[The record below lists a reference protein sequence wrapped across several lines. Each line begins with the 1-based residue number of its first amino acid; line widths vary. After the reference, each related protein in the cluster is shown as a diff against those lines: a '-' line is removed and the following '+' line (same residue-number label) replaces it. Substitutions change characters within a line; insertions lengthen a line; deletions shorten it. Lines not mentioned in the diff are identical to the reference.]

1 MICFTRIPLKDF
13 IKKHNPQEP
22 KKETIEN
29 FEKEINN
36 LLENAPKQDD
46 EEFQK
51 NEINKFLKN
60 TYGYDCNTYKKVDSA
75 IYVDGEVRVLIE
87 VKALN
92 NRNEFPKNRENPI
105 SKAFC
110 QMVLYFL
117 EEIEKE
123 KNNSLKHTIICN
135 AHEFFLFDCKD
146 LLFLKEDKRIKDFYK
161 KCAKKEGTD
170 SSKPKFYK
178 DLEQYLQEDFQGE
191 LRYTHFNLSNYD
203 PKELPLIYQ
212 VLSQEV
218 LLKQRKTL
226 DANTLNKDFYEELL
240 YILGLEEQNDKGKI
254 LIKPSRTQNSLS
266 AALKKKYENLDDEE
280 VMALLIAWNNRIL
293 FLRLLESLLISFKH
307 FEKPFLTT
315 ENFKDFNALNTLF
328 FEVLAKKN
336 SERSLNKEDKILEKI
351 PYLNS
356 SLFDQ
361 TPLEL
366 KGHEIRLLENKKL
379 ELYQNSVLKKH
390 ENYQE
395 KKELPLLKYLFEFL
409 RLYKF
414 TTTPKDIKDNTDTS
428 ESRLINP
435 SVLGLVF
442 EKLNGYKEGSFY
454 TPSFITSYMCKESI
468 TPIVLDKF
476 NAIYQWDCENLKA
489 LREKIDRNFSNEK
502 AKEYLNTLLTLR
514 ICDPAVG
521 SGHFLVSALNEMVLI
536 AYELG
541 LIASLYRHELRL
553 ENDEIIIHHAQ
564 TGEIF
569 NYKKPHSE
577 NDPHH
582 QIQKEL
588 FELKKDIIENCLFG
602 VDINP
607 NSCEITKLRLWIELL
622 KYSYYIFEKGKNTNN
637 LETLPNIDINI
648 KCANS
653 LVSRFALKDKA
664 LLKTEKNKNLE
675 YYIAE
680 YKELVKIYKDPKI
693 LESLTRPIKDS
704 NAVRKYAKERLY
716 QELAQNPNK
725 DFKKALNDRIEKI
738 KEAFKLTLEPPQKEL
753 KFKKFLKEHLELY
766 GKSILEEAND
776 NGLELEALALEKKMA
791 HEGLFHDYTPYP
803 KLDKTDKVVGLE
815 HFNRYVLTSY
825 KDLQDENERYANAL
839 EWRFEF
845 PEVLNDEGDFLGFDC
860 IIGNPPYIRQEH
872 IKDLKPLLQKQYQ
885 DFYNSTADIYTYF
898 FALAYHL
905 LKEKGFNAFI
915 TSNKYA
921 RAKYGAK
928 LRELLLKKTTLVSYM
943 ELNALKVFESAA
955 VDTSIMSFIKQTPPK
970 ESDFEYYEPTPND
983 KDDLKSTPHLP
994 MKQNALS
1001 TESFIFANATLLDL
1015 RDKIESVGTPLK
1027 DWDIQINYGIKTGAN
1042 EAFIIPTEKR
1052 EEILKNCDDA
1062 QKDERGM
1069 SERERT
1075 KELIKPILRGK
1086 DIKRYS
1092 YEWADLWVIIAKF
1105 GSHEFLEVEYPTIYN
1120 HLLQYKDQLEQRGQC
1135 RYSRGPQNSNKPYP
1149 GQHHWLELDNNPK
1162 DSYLQD
1168 FEKEKIVYGEIVQEP
1183 RFYLDNG
1190 ECELGVFYAEATSFI
1205 LTGEHLRYLLGM
1217 LHSKLITFAFKTF
1230 YAGGGLGESG
1240 YRYKKAF
1247 IERLPIPQI
1256 TEKNQELA
1264 DKITDGAKQILALK
1278 AKDPKAN
1285 TQGLEKEIDALVY
1298 QLYHLTD
1305 EEIKTIEN
1313 GQ

>member
-1 MICFTRIPLKDF
+1 MMSFTRILLKDF
-13 IKKHNPQEP
+13 IKKYNPP
-22 KKETIEN
+22 TPTKETIEN
-29 FEKEINN
+29 FEKEINS
-36 LLENAPKQDD
+36 LLENAPRQDD

-51 NEINKFLKN
+51 NEINSFLKN
-60 TYGYDCNTYKKVDSA
+60 AYGYRCNTHKKVDSA
-75 IYVDGEVRVLIE
+75 IYVDEEVQVLIE
-87 VKALN
+87 VKALDKKT
-92 NRNEFPKNRENPI
+92 EFPKNRENPL

-117 EEIEKE
+117 EEREKE

-146 LLFLKEDKRIKDFYK
+146 LLFLNDDRIKKFYK
-161 KCAKKEGTD
+161 NYAQKEGTD
-170 SSKPKFYK
+170 SSKPKFYE
-178 DLEQYLQEDFQGE
+178 DLEQYLKEDFQGE
-191 LRYTHFNLSNYD
+191 LRYTYFNLND
-203 PKELPLIYQ
+203 DFKELPLIYQ
-212 VLSQEV
+212 VLSQEI
-218 LLKQRKTL
+218 LLKQKKTL

-240 YILGLEEQNDKGKI
+240 YILGLEEKNEKGKT

-266 AALKKKYENLDDEE
+266 YALKEQYKDLDDEE

-336 SERSLNKEDKILEKI
+336 SERLQAIKENKILEKI

-366 KGHEIRLLENKKL
+366 RGYKIRSLDNEPLEIYPK
-379 ELYQNSVLKKH
+379 SVLKKY
-390 ENYQE
+390 EEYQ
-395 KKELPLLKYLFEFL
+395 KQKDLPLLKYLFEFL
-409 RLYKF
+409 RVYDF
-414 TTTPKDIKDNTDTS
+414 TTTPKDIKDNQNKS

-476 NAIYQWDCENLKA
+476 NATYQWDCENLKA
-489 LREKIDRNFSNEK
+489 LREKIDRNFSSNEK
-502 AKEYLNTLLTLR
+502 TKEYLNTLLTLR

-541 LIASLYRHELRL
+541 LIASLYRHKLRL
-553 ENDEIIIHHAQ
+553 ENDEIIIH
-564 TGEIF
+564 TPEDKVFKYTIS
-569 NYKKPHSE
+569 HSE

-622 KYSYYIFEKGKNTNN
+622 KYSYYIFEEGKNTNN

-653 LVSRFALKDKA
+653 LISRFNLNDDLKKIPNI
-664 LLKTEKNKNLE
+664 KKK
-675 YYIAE
+675 IQE
-680 YKELVKIYKDPKI
+680 YKDLVAQYKDPNPLYPLNKQDLINKI
-693 LESLTRPIKDS
+693 QDLKNTFSLTLKDPKTK
-704 NAVRKYAKERLY
+704 A
-716 QELAQNPNK
+716 ELE
-725 DFKKALNDRIEKI
+725 KAIEKHI
-738 KEAFKLTLEPPQKEL
+738 TNYNDFALDDKSLLTGLNYFIPSLFGTPKLSPKEEEEAFAS
-753 KFKKFLKEHLELY
+753 Y
-766 GKSILEEAND
+766 GRIR
-776 NGLELEALALEKKMA
+776 ALRK
-791 HEGLFHDYTPYP
+791 
-803 KLDKTDKVVGLE
+803 KLDDALSGGE
-815 HFNRYVLTSY
+815 YH
-825 KDLQDENERYANAL
+825 NAF

-845 PEVLNDEGDFLGFDC
+845 PEVLDDEGDFLGFDC

-885 DFYNSTADIYTYF
+885 DFYNSSSDIYTYF
-898 FALAYHL
+898 FALAFNL

-943 ELNALKVFESAA
+943 ELNALKVFESAT
-955 VDTSIMSFIKQTPPK
+955 VDTSIIHFIKQPPLK
-970 ESDFEYYEPTPND
+970 ESVFKYYEPTEND
-983 KDDLKSTPHLP
+983 KENLKNTPHLS
-994 MKQNALS
+994 MKQNALQ
-1001 TESFIFANATLLDL
+1001 TESFIFANTTLLDL
-1015 RDKIESVGTPLK
+1015 RDKMENIGTPLK
-1027 DWDIQINYGIKTGAN
+1027 DWGIQINYGIKTGCN

-1052 EEILKNCDDA
+1052 DAILNACKT
-1062 QKDERGM
+1062 QE
-1069 SERERT
+1069 ERERT
-1075 KELIKPILRGK
+1075 ERLIKPILRGK

-1092 YEWADLWVIIAKF
+1092 YEWADLWVINTHNGYTSNLKSKIPPIDIEKYPATKAHLDAHYDTIATRCDQ
-1105 GSHEFLEVEYPTIYN
+1105 GDTPYHLRNCAYLE
-1120 HLLQYKDQLEQRGQC
+1120 
-1135 RYSRGPQNSNKPYP
+1135 
-1149 GQHHWLELDNNPK
+1149 
-1162 DSYLQD
+1162 D
-1168 FEKEKIVYGEIVQEP
+1168 FEKEKIVWAEMTDEP
-1183 RFYLDNG
+1183 RFIYDNKGFLTNQTCYFIARDDKYL
-1190 ECELGVFYAEATSFI
+1190 FAI
-1205 LTGEHLRYLLGM
+1205 LN
-1217 LHSKLITFAFKTF
+1217 SKVMYFFMRQMASN
-1230 YAGGGLGESG
+1230 LGEG
-1240 YRYKKAF
+1240 AFRWIKQF

-1264 DKITDGAKQILALK
+1264 DKIIALVDKILALK
-1278 AKDPKAN
+1278 EKDPKAN
-1285 TQGLEKEIDALVY
+1285 TQRLEKEIDALVY

-1305 EEIKTIEN
+1305 EEIKTIED

>member
-1 MICFTRIPLKDF
+1 MDYKKLDLPNTNYPNQEQLKAFETAFNAFLETNPQENENHHNDAFNDLLKSVFKYKVKPTKKIDSAILNENNKVEVIIEFKALKNPNEF
-13 IKKHNPQEP
+13 IKKGDLNVKAFHESLLYYLTER
-22 KKETIEN
+22 KEGN
-29 FEKEINN
+29 NN
-36 LLENAPKQDD
+36 LKH
-46 EEFQK
+46 
-51 NEINKFLKN
+51 
-60 TYGYDCNTYKKVDSA
+60 
-75 IYVDGEVRVLIE
+75 LILATIKE
-87 VKALN
+87 LYIIDA
-92 NRNEFPKNRENPI
+92 NEFEVFNKD
-105 SKAFC
+105 K
-110 QMVLYFL
+110 
-117 EEIEKE
+117 EIEKAF
-123 KNNSLKHTIICN
+123 KNCHDRKGNDTSTEAFYDACQKRLNELDRSLKYHHIS
-135 AHEFFLFDCKD
+135 L
-146 LLFLKEDKRIKDFYK
+146 
-161 KCAKKEGTD
+161 KKE
-170 SSKPKFYK
+170 
-178 DLEQYLQEDFQGE
+178 
-191 LRYTHFNLSNYD
+191 NLA
-203 PKELPLIYQ
+203 LIYQ
-212 VLSQEV
+212 ALSPNF
-218 LLKQRKTL
+218 LLKIPKYS

-266 AALKKKYENLDDEE
+266 DALKKKYKNLDDEE

-315 ENFKDFNALNTLF
+315 ENFKTFNALNTLF

-336 SERSLNKEDKILEKI
+336 SERLPEIKENKILEKI

-361 TPLEL
+361 TPLES
-366 KGHEIRLLENKKL
+366 KGHEIKSLDNYPLEIYPK
-379 ELYQNSVLKKH
+379 SVLKKH
-390 ENYQE
+390 KDDQ
-395 KKELPLLKYLFEFL
+395 KDKPLPLLKYLFAFL
-409 RLYKF
+409 RVYKF

-468 TPIVLDKF
+468 KTIVLDKF

-489 LREKIDRNFSNEK
+489 LRGKIDRNFSNEK

-514 ICDPAVG
+514 VCDPAVG

-541 LIASLYRHELRL
+541 LIASLYRHDLRL
-553 ENDEIIIHHAQ
+553 ENDEIIIH
-564 TGEIF
+564 TPENKVFKYTI
-569 NYKKPHSE
+569 PHRE

-622 KYSYYIFEKGKNTNN
+622 KYSYYIFEEGKNTNN

-653 LVSRFALKDKA
+653 LISRFNLNDDLKKIPNI
-664 LLKTEKNKNLE
+664 KQK
-675 YYIAE
+675 IQE
-680 YKELVKIYKDPKI
+680 YKDLVAQYKDPNPLYPLNKQDLINKI
-693 LESLTRPIKDS
+693 QDLKNTFSLTLKDPKTK
-704 NAVRKYAKERLY
+704 A
-716 QELAQNPNK
+716 ELE
-725 DFKKALNDRIEKI
+725 KAIEKHI
-738 KEAFKLTLEPPQKEL
+738 KKYNFFALDDKSLLDGLNYFIPNLFGTLKLSPKEEEEAFAS
-753 KFKKFLKEHLELY
+753 Y
-766 GKSILEEAND
+766 GRIR
-776 NGLELEALALEKKMA
+776 ALRK
-791 HEGLFHDYTPYP
+791 
-803 KLDKTDKVVGLE
+803 KLDDALSGGE
-815 HFNRYVLTSY
+815 YH
-825 KDLQDENERYANAL
+825 NAF

-845 PEVLNDEGDFLGFDC
+845 PEVLDDEGNFLGFDC

-885 DFYNSTADIYTYF
+885 DFYNSSSDIYTYF

-905 LKEKGFNAFI
+905 LKEKGFSAFI

-943 ELNALKVFESAA
+943 ELNALKVFESAT
-955 VDTSIMSFIKQTPPK
+955 VDTSIIHFIKQAPLK
-970 ESDFEYYEPTPND
+970 ENVFKYCEPTPND
-983 KDDLKSTPHLP
+983 KDDLKNTPHLS

-1015 RDKIESVGTPLK
+1015 REKIENIGTPLK
-1027 DWDIQINYGIKTGAN
+1027 DWGIQIYRGILTGCN

-1052 EEILKNCDDA
+1052 DAILNACKT
-1062 QKDERGM
+1062 QE
-1069 SERERT
+1069 ERERT
-1075 KELIKPILRGK
+1075 ERLIKPILRGK

-1092 YEWADLWVIIAKF
+1092 YEWAHLWVINTHNGYTSALKSKIPPIDIEKYPATKAHLDAHYDTIATRCDQ
-1105 GSHEFLEVEYPTIYN
+1105 GDTPYNLRNCAYLE
-1120 HLLQYKDQLEQRGQC
+1120 
-1135 RYSRGPQNSNKPYP
+1135 
-1149 GQHHWLELDNNPK
+1149 
-1162 DSYLQD
+1162 D

-1190 ECELGVFYAEATSFI
+1190 ECELGGFYAEATSFI

-1264 DKITDGAKQILALK
+1264 HKITDYAEQILALK
-1278 AKDPKAN
+1278 EKDPKAN
-1285 TQGLEKEIDALVY
+1285 TQRLEKEIDALVY
-1298 QLYHLTD
+1298 QLYNLTD
-1305 EEIKTIEN
+1305 EEIKIIEN

>member
-1 MICFTRIPLKDF
+1 MISFDRIPLKDF

-22 KKETIEN
+22 KKETIEK
-29 FEKEINN
+29 FEKEINS
-36 LLENAPKQDD
+36 LLENAKRQDD

-51 NEINKFLKN
+51 NEINKFFLK
-60 TYGYDCNTYKKVDSA
+60 TYGYECNTRKKVDSA

-92 NRNEFPKNRENPI
+92 NKIEFPKNRENPL

-135 AHEFFLFDCKD
+135 MHEFFLFDCKD
-146 LLFLKEDKRIKDFYK
+146 LLFLKEDKRIKKFYK
-161 KCAKKEGTD
+161 NYDKKEGTD
-170 SSKPKFYK
+170 SSKPRFYQ
-178 DLEQYLQEDFQGE
+178 DLEQYLQKDFQGE
-191 LRYTHFNLSNYD
+191 LRYTHFNLSD
-203 PKELPLIYQ
+203 DFKELPLIHQ

-218 LLKQRKTL
+218 LLKQKKTL

-254 LIKPSRTQNSLS
+254 LIKPSCTQNSLS
-266 AALKKKYENLDDEE
+266 DALKGSYNNLDDEE
-280 VMALLIAWNNRIL
+280 AMALLIAWNNRIL
-293 FLRLLESLLISFKH
+293 FLRLLESLLISFNH

-336 SERSLNKEDKILEKI
+336 SERFPEIKEDKILEKI

-356 SLFDQ
+356 SLFDK

-366 KGHEIRLLENKKL
+366 KGHEIKLLDNKKL
-379 ELYQNSVLKKH
+379 EIYKNSVLKKD
-390 ENYQE
+390 NPKQE
-395 KKELPLLKYLFEFL
+395 PLPLLKYLFEFL

-414 TTTPKDIKDNTDTS
+414 TTTPEDIKDGADTS

-468 TPIVLDKF
+468 ESIVLDKF
-476 NAIYQWDCENLKA
+476 NQTYKIECDNLKE
-489 LREKIDRNFSNEK
+489 LKNYLKNSYKEDKR
-502 AKEYLNTLLTLR
+502 KEYLNTLLTLR
-514 ICDPAVG
+514 VCDPAVG

-553 ENDEIIIHHAQ
+553 ENDEIIIH
-564 TGEIF
+564 TPEDKVFKYTI
-569 NYKKPHSE
+569 PHSE

-582 QIQKEL
+582 HIQKEL
-588 FELKKDIIENCLFG
+588 FNLKKDIIENCLFG

-622 KYSYYIFEKGKNTNN
+622 KYSYYIFEEGKNTNA

-653 LVSRFALKDKA
+653 LISRFNLNDDLKKIPNI
-664 LLKTEKNKNLE
+664 KQK
-675 YYIAE
+675 IQE
-680 YKELVKIYKDPKI
+680 YKDLVAQYKDPNPLYPLNKQDLINKI
-693 LESLTRPIKDS
+693 QDLKNTFSLTLKDPKTK
-704 NAVRKYAKERLY
+704 A
-716 QELAQNPNK
+716 ELE
-725 DFKKALNDRIEKI
+725 KAIEKHI
-738 KEAFKLTLEPPQKEL
+738 KKYNFFALDDKSLLDGLDYFIPSLFGTLKLSPKEEEEAFAS
-753 KFKKFLKEHLELY
+753 Y
-766 GKSILEEAND
+766 GRIR
-776 NGLELEALALEKKMA
+776 ALRK
-791 HEGLFHDYTPYP
+791 
-803 KLDKTDKVVGLE
+803 KLDDALSGRE
-815 HFNRYVLTSY
+815 Y
-825 KDLQDENERYANAL
+825 QNAF

-845 PEVLNDEGDFLGFDC
+845 PEVLDDEGDFLGFDC

-898 FALAYHL
+898 FALSYHL
-905 LKEKGFNAFI
+905 LKEKGFSAFI

-928 LRELLLKKTTLVSYM
+928 LREWLLKKTTLVSYM
-943 ELNALKVFESAA
+943 ELNALKVFESAT
-955 VDTSIMSFIKQTPPK
+955 VDTSIMNFIKQTPPK
-970 ESDFEYYEPTPND
+970 ESVFKYYEPTEND
-983 KDDLKSTPHLP
+983 KENLKNAPSLS
-994 MKQNALS
+994 MRQNALQ

-1015 RDKIESVGTPLK
+1015 RDKMESVGTPLK
-1027 DWDIQINYGIKTGAN
+1027 DWDIQIYRGILTGAN

-1052 EEILKNCDDA
+1052 DAILNACKT
-1062 QKDERGM
+1062 QE
-1069 SERERT
+1069 ERERT
-1075 KELIKPILRGK
+1075 ERLIKPILRGK

-1092 YEWADLWVIIAKF
+1092 YEWADLWVIATFPSLKLDIDDYPSLKTYLSQFRPRIDQSGEKDCRKKTNNQWFETQDTIAY
-1105 GSHEFLEVEYPTIYN
+1105 HE
-1120 HLLQYKDQLEQRGQC
+1120 
-1135 RYSRGPQNSNKPYP
+1135 
-1149 GQHHWLELDNNPK
+1149 
-1162 DSYLQD
+1162 D

-1190 ECELGVFYAEATSFI
+1190 ECGLGGFYAEATSFI

-1247 IERLPIPQI
+1247 IERLPIPKI

-1264 DKITDGAKQILALK
+1264 RKITDCAERILQTK

-1285 TQGLEKEIDALVY
+1285 TQELEKEIDALVY
-1298 QLYHLTD
+1298 QLYNLTD
-1305 EEIKTIEN
+1305 EEIKIIEN

>member
-1 MICFTRIPLKDF
+1 MDYKKLDLPNTNYPNQEQLKAFETAFDAFLETNQQENENHHNDAFNDLLKGIFKYKVKPTKKIDSAILNDNDKVEVIIEFKALKNPNEFIKKGDLNVKALHESLFYYLIERRKESNNNLKHLILATIKELYIIDANEFEVFNKDKEIKKAFENCHDRKGNDPHTKAFYNACQKCLNELDRSLKYHYIPLK
-13 IKKHNPQEP
+13 
-22 KKETIEN
+22 KE
-29 FEKEINN
+29 N
-36 LLENAPKQDD
+36 LA
-46 EEFQK
+46 
-51 NEINKFLKN
+51 
-60 TYGYDCNTYKKVDSA
+60 
-75 IYVDGEVRVLIE
+75 
-87 VKALN
+87 
-92 NRNEFPKNRENPI
+92 
-105 SKAFC
+105 
-110 QMVLYFL
+110 
-117 EEIEKE
+117 
-123 KNNSLKHTIICN
+123 
-135 AHEFFLFDCKD
+135 
-146 LLFLKEDKRIKDFYK
+146 
-161 KCAKKEGTD
+161 
-170 SSKPKFYK
+170 
-178 DLEQYLQEDFQGE
+178 
-191 LRYTHFNLSNYD
+191 
-203 PKELPLIYQ
+203 LIYQ
-212 VLSQEV
+212 ALSPNF
-218 LLKQRKTL
+218 LLKIPKYS

-240 YILGLEEQNDKGKI
+240 YILGLEEQNEKGKT

-266 AALKKKYENLDDEE
+266 YALKKKYNNLDDEE

-307 FEKPFLTT
+307 FENPFLTI
-315 ENFKDFNALNTLF
+315 ENFNDFNALNTLF

-336 SERSLNKEDKILEKI
+336 SERLPEIKQDKILQKI

-356 SLFDQ
+356 SLFDK

-366 KGHEIRLLENKKL
+366 KGYEIKLLDNKKL
-379 ELYQNSVLKKH
+379 EIYKNSVLKKH
-390 ENYQE
+390 ENYQKE
-395 KKELPLLKYLFEFL
+395 KALPLLKYLFEFL

-428 ESRLINP
+428 ESCLINP

-476 NAIYQWDCENLKA
+476 NQTYKIECEKLTELKNY
-489 LREKIDRNFSNEK
+489 LKNSYKEDKR
-502 AKEYLNTLLTLR
+502 KEYLQLLLTLR

-521 SGHFLVSALNEMVLI
+521 SGHFLVSALNEMVWI

-541 LIASLYRHELRL
+541 LIASLYRYDLKL
-553 ENDEIIIHHAQ
+553 ENDEIIIH
-564 TGEIF
+564 TPEDKVFKYTI
-569 NYKKPHSE
+569 PHSE

-588 FELKKDIIENCLFG
+588 FELRKDIIENCLFG

-622 KYSYYIFEKGKNTNN
+622 KYSYYIFEEGKNTNN

-648 KCANS
+648 KCTNS
-653 LVSRFALKDKA
+653 LISRFALKDKA

-791 HEGLFHDYTPYP
+791 HEGLFYDYTPYP

-845 PEVLNDEGDFLGFDC
+845 PEVLDDEGDFLGFDC

-898 FALAYHL
+898 FALSYHL

-955 VDTSIMSFIKQTPPK
+955 VDTSIMNFIKQTPPK
-970 ESDFEYYEPTPND
+970 ESDFKYYEPTPND
-983 KDDLKSTPHLP
+983 KNDLKNTPYLT

-1001 TESFIFANATLLDL
+1001 TESFIFANAMLLDL

-1027 DWDIQINYGIKTGAN
+1027 DWDIQIYRGILTGAN

-1052 EEILKNCDDA
+1052 DEILKNCDDL
-1062 QKDERGM
+1062 QKDEKGM

-1092 YEWADLWVIIAKF
+1092 YEWAHLWVINTHNGYTSATKSKIPPIDIEKYPATKAHLDAHLDTIATRCDQ
-1105 GSHEFLEVEYPTIYN
+1105 GDTPYHLRNCAYLE
-1120 HLLQYKDQLEQRGQC
+1120 
-1135 RYSRGPQNSNKPYP
+1135 
-1149 GQHHWLELDNNPK
+1149 
-1162 DSYLQD
+1162 D

-1190 ECELGVFYAEATSFI
+1190 ECELGGFYAEATSFI

-1264 DKITDGAKQILALK
+1264 QKITDGAEQILQAK
-1278 AKDPKAN
+1278 EKDPKAN
-1285 TQGLEKEIDALVY
+1285 TQRLEKEIDALVY

-1305 EEIKTIEN
+1305 EEIKIIED

>member
-1 MICFTRIPLKDF
+1 MIRFTRILLKDF
-13 IKKHNPQEP
+13 IKKYNPP
-22 KKETIEN
+22 TPTKETIEN
-29 FEKEINN
+29 FEKEINS
-36 LLENAPKQDD
+36 LLENAPRQDD

-51 NEINKFLKN
+51 NEINSFLKN
-60 TYGYDCNTYKKVDSA
+60 TYGYRCNTNKKVDSA
-75 IYVDGEVRVLIE
+75 IYVDGEVQVLIE
-87 VKALN
+87 VKALDKKT
-92 NRNEFPKNRENPI
+92 EFPKNKENPL

-117 EEIEKE
+117 EEREKE

-146 LLFLKEDKRIKDFYK
+146 LLFLNEDKRIKKFYK
-161 KCAKKEGTD
+161 NYAQKEGTD
-170 SSKPKFYK
+170 SSKPKFYE
-178 DLEQYLQEDFQGE
+178 DLEQYLKEDFQGE
-191 LRYTHFNLSNYD
+191 LRYTYFNLND
-203 PKELPLIYQ
+203 DFKELPLIYQ

-218 LLKQRKTL
+218 LLKQKKTL

-266 AALKKKYENLDDEE
+266 DALKGSYNNLDDEE

-307 FEKPFLTT
+307 FENPFLTT
-315 ENFKDFNALNTLF
+315 ENFNDFNALNTLF

-336 SERSLNKEDKILEKI
+336 SERLPEIKENKILEKI

-356 SLFDQ
+356 SLFDK

-366 KGHEIRLLENKKL
+366 KGYEIKLLDNKKL
-379 ELYQNSVLKKH
+379 EIYKNSVLKKH
-390 ENYQE
+390 EDYQKE
-395 KKELPLLKYLFEFL
+395 KSLPLLEYFFAFL
-409 RLYKF
+409 RVYKF
-414 TTTPKDIKDNTDTS
+414 TTTPKDIKDNQNTS

-476 NAIYQWDCENLKA
+476 NAIYQWDCKDLEALKG
-489 LREKIDRNFSNEK
+489 KIDRNFSNEK
-502 AKEYLNTLLTLR
+502 AKEYLNTFLTLR
-514 ICDPAVG
+514 VCDPAVG
-521 SGHFLVSALNEMVLI
+521 SGHFLVSALNEMVRV

-541 LIASLYRHELRL
+541 LIASLYRHDLRL
-553 ENDEIIIHHAQ
+553 ENDEIIIH
-564 TGEIF
+564 TPEDKVFKYTI
-569 NYKKPHSE
+569 PHSE

-582 QIQKEL
+582 HIQKEL

-622 KYSYYIFEKGKNTNN
+622 KYSYYIFEKGKNTNV

-653 LVSRFALKDKA
+653 LISRFNLNDDLKKIPNI
-664 LLKTEKNKNLE
+664 KQK
-675 YYIAE
+675 IQE
-680 YKELVKIYKDPKI
+680 YKDLIAQYKDPNPLYPLNKADLINKI
-693 LESLTRPIKDS
+693 QDLKNTFSLTLKDPKTK
-704 NAVRKYAKERLY
+704 A
-716 QELAQNPNK
+716 ELE
-725 DFKKALNDRIEKI
+725 KAIEKHI
-738 KEAFKLTLEPPQKEL
+738 KKYNFFALDDKSLLDGLDYFIPSLFGTPKLSPKNEEEAFAS
-753 KFKKFLKEHLELY
+753 Y
-766 GKSILEEAND
+766 GRIR
-776 NGLELEALALEKKMA
+776 ALRK
-791 HEGLFHDYTPYP
+791 
-803 KLDKTDKVVGLE
+803 KLDDALSGGE
-815 HFNRYVLTSY
+815 Y
-825 KDLQDENERYANAL
+825 QNAF

-845 PEVLNDEGDFLGFDC
+845 PEVLDDEGDFLGFDC

-872 IKDLKPLLQKQYQ
+872 IKDLKPLLEKQYQ

-905 LKEKGFNAFI
+905 LKEKGFSAFI

-928 LRELLLKKTTLVSYM
+928 LREWLLKKTTIVSYM

-955 VDTSIMSFIKQTPPK
+955 VDTSIMNFIKQPPPK
-970 ESDFEYYEPTPND
+970 ENSFKYYEPTPDD
-983 KDDLKSTPHLP
+983 KDDLKNTPSLL

-1015 RDKIESVGTPLK
+1015 RDKMEQSGTPLK

-1052 EEILKNCDDA
+1052 DEILKNCDDL
-1062 QKDERGM
+1062 QKDEKGM

-1075 KELIKPILRGK
+1075 IELIKPILRGK

-1092 YEWADLWVIIAKF
+1092 YEWAYLWVINTHNGYTSALKSKIPPIDIEKYPATKAHLDSHYDAIATRCDQ
-1105 GSHEFLEVEYPTIYN
+1105 GDTPYHLRNCAYLE
-1120 HLLQYKDQLEQRGQC
+1120 
-1135 RYSRGPQNSNKPYP
+1135 
-1149 GQHHWLELDNNPK
+1149 
-1162 DSYLQD
+1162 D

-1190 ECELGVFYAEATSFI
+1190 ECGLGYFYAEATSFI

-1247 IERLPIPQI
+1247 IERLPIPKI
-1256 TEKNQELA
+1256 TPKNQELA
-1264 DKITDGAKQILALK
+1264 RKITDYADKILQAKE
-1278 AKDPKAN
+1278 KDPKAN
-1285 TQGLEKEIDALVY
+1285 TQRLEKEIDALVY

-1305 EEIKTIEN
+1305 EEIKIIEN

>member
-1 MICFTRIPLKDF
+1 MIRFAHISLKDF

-29 FEKEINN
+29 FEKEINS
-36 LLENAPKQDD
+36 LLENASRQDD

-60 TYGYDCNTYKKVDSA
+60 AYGYDCNTSKKVDSA
-75 IYVDGEVRVLIE
+75 IYVDKEVQVLIE

-92 NRNEFPKNRENPI
+92 KKTEFPKNRENPI
-105 SKAFC
+105 SKAFY

-117 EEIEKE
+117 EEIE

-146 LLFLKEDKRIKDFYK
+146 LLFLNDDKRIKKFYK
-161 KCAKKEGTD
+161 NYAQKEGTD
-170 SSKPKFYK
+170 SSKPKFYE
-178 DLEQYLQEDFQGE
+178 DLESYLQKDFQGK
-191 LRYTHFNLSNYD
+191 LPYTYFNLND
-203 PKELPLIYQ
+203 DFKEFPLIYQ

-218 LLKQRKTL
+218 LLKQKKTL

-254 LIKPSRTQNSLS
+254 LIKPRRTENSLS
-266 AALKKKYENLDDEE
+266 DALKGSYNNLDDEE

-315 ENFKDFNALNTLF
+315 ENFKTFNALNTLF

-336 SERSLNKEDKILEKI
+336 SERSKEIKEDKILEKI

-356 SLFDQ
+356 SLFDK

-366 KGHEIRLLENKKL
+366 KGHEIKFLDNKKL
-379 ELYQNSVLKKH
+379 EIYKNSVLKKH
-390 ENYQE
+390 EDYQ
-395 KKELPLLKYLFEFL
+395 KDKPLPLLEYFFAFL

-454 TPSFITSYMCKESI
+454 TPSFITSYMCSESI

-476 NAIYQWDCENLKA
+476 NATYQWDCKDLEA

-502 AKEYLNTLLTLR
+502 AKEYLQLLLTLR
-514 ICDPAVG
+514 VCDPAVG
-521 SGHFLVSALNEMVLI
+521 SGHFLVSALNEMVWI

-541 LIASLYRHELRL
+541 LIASLYRYDLKL
-553 ENDEIIIHHAQ
+553 ENDEIIIHTP
-564 TGEIF
+564 TGEVF

-588 FELKKDIIENCLFG
+588 FELKKSIIENCLFG

-622 KYSYYIFEKGKNTNN
+622 KYSYYIFENGKNTNA

-648 KCANS
+648 KCGNS
-653 LVSRFALKDKA
+653 LIFNFPLNSKLTIGQTLEFS
-664 LLKTEKNKNLE
+664 KNLKAE
-675 YYIAE
+675 IKE
-680 YKELVKIYKDPKI
+680 YKNSVMFYKEGLGEKAKI
-693 LESLTRPIKDS
+693 LQNIAKLKSLIINYFIEQHQAKRHLKESLKAFISEYGDGIFDISTAFGMEMLKIARHKDNNYKFVPTLTKKQPSPIGIE
-704 NAVRKYAKERLY
+704 A
-716 QELAQNPNK
+716 NK
-725 DFKKALNDRIEKI
+725 LLIKI
-738 KEAFKLTLEPPQKEL
+738 KECYETLENL
-753 KFKKFLKEHLELY
+753 KN
-766 GKSILEEAND
+766 S
-776 NGLELEALALEKKMA
+776 
-791 HEGLFHDYTPYP
+791 
-803 KLDKTDKVVGLE
+803 KT
-815 HFNRYVLTSY
+815 
-825 KDLQDENERYANAL
+825 L

-845 PEVLNDEGDFLGFDC
+845 PEVLDDEGDFLGFDC
-860 IIGNPPYIRQEH
+860 IIGNPPYIRQEQ
-872 IKDLKPLLQKQYQ
+872 IREIKPLLQKQYQ

-898 FALAYHL
+898 FALSYHL

-928 LRELLLKKTTLVSYM
+928 LREWLLKKTTIVSYM

-970 ESDFEYYEPTPND
+970 ESEFKYYEPTPND
-983 KDDLKSTPHLP
+983 KNDLKSARSLP

-1015 RDKIESVGTPLK
+1015 RGKMESVGTPLK
-1027 DWDIQINYGIKTGAN
+1027 DWDIQIYRGILTGAN

-1052 EEILKNCDDA
+1052 DEILNACKT
-1062 QKDERGM
+1062 QEERK
-1069 SERERT
+1069 RT
-1075 KELIKPILRGK
+1075 ETLIKPILRGK

-1092 YEWADLWVIIAKF
+1092 YEWADLWVINTHNGYTSNLKFKIPPIDIEKYPALKSHLDSHWDTIATRSDQ
-1105 GSHEFLEVEYPTIYN
+1105 GDTPYHLRNCAYLE
-1120 HLLQYKDQLEQRGQC
+1120 
-1135 RYSRGPQNSNKPYP
+1135 
-1149 GQHHWLELDNNPK
+1149 
-1162 DSYLQD
+1162 D

-1190 ECELGVFYAEATSFI
+1190 ECELGYFYAEATSFI

-1264 DKITDGAKQILALK
+1264 DKIIVLVNKILQAKE
-1278 AKDPKAN
+1278 KDPKAN
-1285 TQGLEKEIDALVY
+1285 TQKLEKEIDALVY

-1305 EEIKTIEN
+1305 KEIKIIEN

>member
-1 MICFTRIPLKDF
+1 MDYKKLDLPNTNYPNQEQLKAFETAFNAFLETNQQENENHHNDAFNDLLKGVFKYKVKPTKKIDSTILNKNNKVEVIIEFKALKNPNEFVKGGDLNVKALHESLLYYLIERKEGNNNLKRLILGTIKELYIIDANEFEVFNKDKEIQKAFKNCHDKKGNDPRTKAFYDACQKRLNELDRSLKYHHIPLK
-13 IKKHNPQEP
+13 
-22 KKETIEN
+22 KE
-29 FEKEINN
+29 N
-36 LLENAPKQDD
+36 LA
-46 EEFQK
+46 
-51 NEINKFLKN
+51 
-60 TYGYDCNTYKKVDSA
+60 
-75 IYVDGEVRVLIE
+75 
-87 VKALN
+87 
-92 NRNEFPKNRENPI
+92 
-105 SKAFC
+105 
-110 QMVLYFL
+110 
-117 EEIEKE
+117 
-123 KNNSLKHTIICN
+123 
-135 AHEFFLFDCKD
+135 
-146 LLFLKEDKRIKDFYK
+146 
-161 KCAKKEGTD
+161 
-170 SSKPKFYK
+170 
-178 DLEQYLQEDFQGE
+178 
-191 LRYTHFNLSNYD
+191 
-203 PKELPLIYQ
+203 LIYQ
-212 VLSQEV
+212 ALSPNF
-218 LLKQRKTL
+218 LLKIPKYS

-240 YILGLEEQNDKGKI
+240 YILGLEEKNEKGKT

-266 AALKKKYENLDDEE
+266 YALKEQYKDLDDEE

-293 FLRLLESLLISFKH
+293 FLRLLESLLISFNH

-336 SERSLNKEDKILEKI
+336 SERSLNKENKILEKI

-361 TPLEL
+361 TPLESE
-366 KGHEIRLLENKKL
+366 GHEIRFLENKEL

-390 ENYQE
+390 EEYQ
-395 KKELPLLKYLFEFL
+395 KQKDWTLLKYLFAFL
-409 RLYKF
+409 RVYDF
-414 TTTPKDIKDNTDTS
+414 TTTPKDIKDNQNKS

-454 TPSFITSYMCKESI
+454 TPSFITSCMCKESI

-476 NAIYQWDCENLKA
+476 NATYQWDCENLKA
-489 LREKIDRNFSNEK
+489 LQEKIDRNFSDQK

-536 AYELG
+536 AYKLG
-541 LIASLYRHELRL
+541 LIASLYRHEIRL
-553 ENDEIIIHHAQ
+553 ENDEIIIH
-564 TGEIF
+564 TPKNEVFTYTI
-569 NYKKPHSE
+569 PHSE
-577 NDPHH
+577 NDPYH

-622 KYSYYIFEKGKNTNN
+622 KYSYYIFEEGKNTNA

-648 KCANS
+648 KCGNS
-653 LVSRFALKDKA
+653 LISRFALKDKA
-664 LLKTEKNKNLE
+664 LLKTKKNKNLE
-675 YYIAE
+675 YQIAE

-693 LESLTRPIKDS
+693 LETLNAPLKDS
-704 NAVRKYAKERLY
+704 NAVRKKAKERLY
-716 QELAQNPNK
+716 QELAQNPNQ

-753 KFKKFLKEHLELY
+753 KFKKFLKEHLKLY
-766 GKSILEEAND
+766 GKGILEEAND
-776 NGLELEALALEKKMA
+776 NGLELEALALEKKMVQ
-791 HEGLFHDYTPYP
+791 EGLFHDYTPYP
-803 KLDKTDKVVGLE
+803 KLDKTDKVMGLE

-845 PEVLNDEGDFLGFDC
+845 PEVLDDEGNFLGFDC
-860 IIGNPPYIRQEH
+860 IIGNPPYIRQEK
-872 IKDLKPLLQKQYQ
+872 IKDLKPLLQKQYH
-885 DFYNSTADIYTYF
+885 DFYNSSSDIYTYF
-898 FALAYHL
+898 FALASNL
-905 LKEKGFNAFI
+905 LKEKGFSAFI
-915 TSNKYA
+915 TSNKYT
-921 RAKYGAK
+921 RAQYGAK
-928 LRELLLKKTTLVSYM
+928 LREFLLKNTTIISYM
-943 ELNALKVFESAA
+943 ELNALKVFESAT
-955 VDTSIMSFIKQTPPK
+955 VDTSIINFIKQPPTK
-970 ESDFEYYEPTPND
+970 ESVFKYYEPIKND
-983 KDDLKSTPHLP
+983 KEDLKNAHSLLI
-994 MKQNALS
+994 KQNALQ
-1001 TESFIFANATLLDL
+1001 TESFIFANTTLLNL
-1015 RDKIESVGTPLK
+1015 RDKMENIGTPLK
-1027 DWDIQINYGIKTGAN
+1027 DWGIQIYRGILTGCN

-1052 EEILKNCDDA
+1052 DEILKNCDDA

-1075 KELIKPILRGK
+1075 KELIRPILRGK
-1086 DIKRYS
+1086 DIKRYR
-1092 YEWADLWVIIAKF
+1092 YEWAGEWVINTHNGYTSF
-1105 GSHEFLEVEYPTIYN
+1105 SHKIPPIDIEKYPAIKA
-1120 HLLQYKDQLEQRGQC
+1120 HLDSHWDKISKRDDQG
-1135 RYSRGPQNSNKPYP
+1135 NTPY
-1149 GQHHWLELDNNPK
+1149 HLRNCAYIE
-1162 DSYLQD
+1162 D

-1256 TEKNQELA
+1256 TPKNQELA
-1264 DKITDGAKQILALK
+1264 YKITDCAERILK
-1278 AKDPKAN
+1278 SKEKDPKAN
-1285 TQGLEKEIDALVY
+1285 TQELEKEIDALVY
-1298 QLYHLTD
+1298 QLYNLTD
-1305 EEIKTIEN
+1305 EEIKIIEN

>member
-1 MICFTRIPLKDF
+1 MIRFAHIPLKDF
-13 IKKHNPQEP
+13 IKRYNPQEP

-29 FEKEINN
+29 FEKEINS
-36 LLENAPKQDD
+36 LLENAKGQDG

-51 NEINKFLKN
+51 NEINKFLEN
-60 TYGYDCNTYKKVDSA
+60 TYDYHCNTYEKVDSA
-75 IYVDGEVRVLIE
+75 IYVDGKAWVLIE
-87 VKALN
+87 AKALN
-92 NRNEFPKNRENPI
+92 NKNEFPKDRENPL

-110 QMVLYFL
+110 QMVFYFL
-117 EEIEKE
+117 EEIEK
-123 KNNSLKHTIICN
+123 NNSLKHAIICN
-135 AHEFFLFDCKD
+135 VHEFFLFDCKD
-146 LLFLKEDKRIKDFYK
+146 LLFLKEDKRITDFHKD
-161 KCAKKEGTD
+161 CAKKEGTD
-170 SSKPKFYK
+170 PSTKRFYS
-178 DLEQYLQEDFQGE
+178 DLEEYLKKDFKGE
-191 LRYTHFNLSNYD
+191 LRYTHFNLSSYD

-212 VLSQEV
+212 VLSHEV
-218 LLKQRKTL
+218 LLKQKKTL

-254 LIKPSRTQNSLS
+254 LIKQSRTQNSLS
-266 AALKKKYENLDDEE
+266 DALKKAYKNLDDEE

-293 FLRLLESLLISFKH
+293 FLRLLESLLISFNH
-307 FEKPFLTT
+307 FDKKPFLTT
-315 ENFKDFNALNTLF
+315 DNFENFNALNTLF

-336 SERSLNKEDKILEKI
+336 NERSKEIKEDKILGKI

-356 SLFDQ
+356 SLFDK

-366 KGHEIRLLENKKL
+366 KGHEIRLLNNEPL
-379 ELYQNSVLKKH
+379 EVYPKSVLKKDKD
-390 ENYQE
+390 YQKE
-395 KKELPLLKYLFEFL
+395 KDLPLLEYLFTFL
-409 RLYKF
+409 SVYDF
-414 TTTPKDIKDNTDTS
+414 TTTPKDIKDNKNTS

-454 TPSFITSYMCKESI
+454 TPSFITSYMCSESI

-476 NAIYQWDCENLKA
+476 NAIYEWDCKDLEV
-489 LREKIDRNFSNEK
+489 LRGKIDRNFSDQK
-502 AKEYLNTLLTLR
+502 AKEYLQLLLALR

-521 SGHFLVSALNEMVLI
+521 SGHFLVSALNEMVFI
-536 AYELG
+536 AFKLG
-541 LIASLYRHELRL
+541 LIASLYRHSLRL
-553 ENDEIIIHHAQ
+553 ENDEIIIQYTQ

-569 NYKKPHSE
+569 NYTKVHSE

-588 FELKKDIIENCLFG
+588 FELKKSIIENCLFG

-622 KYSYYIFEKGKNTNN
+622 KYSYYIFEKGKNTNA

-653 LVSRFALKDKA
+653 LIFNFPLNSKLTIGQTLEFS
-664 LLKTEKNKNLE
+664 KNLKAE
-675 YYIAE
+675 IKE
-680 YKELVKIYKDPKI
+680 YKNSVMFYKEGLGEKAKI
-693 LESLTRPIKDS
+693 LQNIAKLKSLIINYFIEQHQAKRHLKESLKAFISEYGDGIFDISTDFGMEMLKIARHKDNNYKFVPTLTKKQPSPIGVEA
-704 NAVRKYAKERLY
+704 NRL
-716 QELAQNPNK
+716 L
-725 DFKKALNDRIEKI
+725 IKI
-738 KEAFKLTLEPPQKEL
+738 KECYETLENL
-753 KFKKFLKEHLELY
+753 KN
-766 GKSILEEAND
+766 S
-776 NGLELEALALEKKMA
+776 
-791 HEGLFHDYTPYP
+791 
-803 KLDKTDKVVGLE
+803 KT
-815 HFNRYVLTSY
+815 
-825 KDLQDENERYANAL
+825 L

-845 PEVLNDEGDFLGFDC
+845 PEVLDDEGDFLGFDC
-860 IIGNPPYIRQEH
+860 IIGNPPYIRQEQ
-872 IKDLKPLLQKQYQ
+872 IREIKPLLEKQYQ

-898 FALAYHL
+898 FALSFHL

-928 LRELLLKKTTLVSYM
+928 LREWLLKKTTIVSYM

-955 VDTSIMSFIKQTPPK
+955 VDTSIMSFIKQDPPK
-970 ESDFEYYEPTPND
+970 ESRFKYYEPTPDD
-983 KDDLKSTPHLP
+983 KNDLKSARSLP

-1015 RDKIESVGTPLK
+1015 RDKMESVGTPLK

-1052 EEILKNCDDA
+1052 EEILNACKT
-1062 QKDERGM
+1062 QEERK
-1069 SERERT
+1069 RT
-1075 KELIKPILRGK
+1075 EALIKPILRGK

-1092 YEWADLWVIIAKF
+1092 YEWAGEWLINTHSGYTSAQKSKIPPIDIAKYPATKAHLN
-1105 GSHEFLEVEYPTIYN
+1105 SHYDTIATRSDQGDTPYHLRNCAYLE
-1120 HLLQYKDQLEQRGQC
+1120 
-1135 RYSRGPQNSNKPYP
+1135 
-1149 GQHHWLELDNNPK
+1149 
-1162 DSYLQD
+1162 D

-1190 ECELGVFYAEATSFI
+1190 ECELGYFYAEATSFI

-1247 IERLPIPQI
+1247 IERLPIPKI

-1264 DKITDGAKQILALK
+1264 RKITDGAKAILEAK
-1278 AKDPKAN
+1278 GKDPKAN
-1285 TQGLEKEIDALVY
+1285 TQKLEKEIDALVY
-1298 QLYHLTD
+1298 QLYNLTD
-1305 EEIKTIEN
+1305 EEIKIIEE
-1313 GQ
+1313 GQEIKSALP

>member
-1 MICFTRIPLKDF
+1 MIEFAHIPLKDF
-13 IKKHNPQEP
+13 IKKYNPQEP

-29 FEKEINN
+29 FEKEINS
-36 LLENAPKQDD
+36 LLENAKGQDG

-51 NEINKFLKN
+51 NEINSFLKN
-60 TYGYDCNTYKKVDSA
+60 TYDYHCNTYEKVDSA
-75 IYVDGEVRVLIE
+75 IYVDGKACVLIE

-92 NRNEFPKNRENPI
+92 NRNEFPKDRENPL

-110 QMVLYFL
+110 QMVFYFL
-117 EEIEKE
+117 EEIES
-123 KNNSLKHTIICN
+123 NNSLKHAIICN

-146 LLFLKEDKRIKDFYK
+146 LLFLKDDKEIKQLHK
-161 KCAKKEGTD
+161 ACAKKEGTD

-191 LRYTHFNLSNYD
+191 LRYTHFNLSSDD
-203 PKELPLIYQ
+203 PKELIYQ
-212 VLSQEV
+212 VLSHEV
-218 LLKQRKTL
+218 LLKQKKTI

-240 YILGLEEQNDKGKI
+240 YILGLEEQNEKGKI

-266 AALKKKYENLDDEE
+266 DALKEQYKNLDDEE

-293 FLRLLESLLISFKH
+293 FLRLLESLLISFEH
-307 FEKPFLTT
+307 FEKPFLTI
-315 ENFKDFNALNTLF
+315 ENFKDFKDLNTLF

-336 SERSLNKEDKILEKI
+336 NERLEKIKEDKILGKI

-356 SLFDQ
+356 SLFDK

-366 KGHEIRLLENKKL
+366 KGHEIKFLDNEPLEIYSKSIFKKDKDF
-379 ELYQNSVLKKH
+379 QKKA
-390 ENYQE
+390 
-395 KKELPLLKYLFEFL
+395 LPLLEYLFVFL
-409 RLYKF
+409 HAYDF
-414 TTTPKDIKDNTDTS
+414 TTTPKDIKDNKNTS

-454 TPSFITSYMCKESI
+454 TPSFITGYMCSESI
-468 TPIVLDKF
+468 KTVVLDKF
-476 NAIYQWDCENLKA
+476 NQKYNIECEKLKE
-489 LREKIDRNFSNEK
+489 LKNYLKNSYKEDKR
-502 AKEYLNTLLTLR
+502 KEYLQVLLALR

-541 LIASLYRHELRL
+541 LIASLYRHDLKL
-553 ENDEIIIHHAQ
+553 ENDEIIIH
-564 TGEIF
+564 TPENKVF
-569 NYKKPHSE
+569 NYTIPHSE

-582 QIQKEL
+582 HIQKEL

-622 KYSYYIFEKGKNTNN
+622 KYSYYIFEEGKNTNA

-648 KCANS
+648 KCGNS
-653 LVSRFALKDKA
+653 LIFNFPLNSKLTIGQTLEFS
-664 LLKTEKNKNLE
+664 KNLKAE
-675 YYIAE
+675 IKE
-680 YKELVKIYKDPKI
+680 YKNSVMFYKEGLGEKAKI
-693 LESLTRPIKDS
+693 LQNIAKLKSLIINYFIEQHQAKRHLKESLKAFISEYGDGIFDISTAFGMEMLKIARHKDNNYKFVPTLTKKQPSPIGVE
-704 NAVRKYAKERLY
+704 A
-716 QELAQNPNK
+716 NK
-725 DFKKALNDRIEKI
+725 LLIKI
-738 KEAFKLTLEPPQKEL
+738 KECYETLENL
-753 KFKKFLKEHLELY
+753 KN
-766 GKSILEEAND
+766 S
-776 NGLELEALALEKKMA
+776 
-791 HEGLFHDYTPYP
+791 
-803 KLDKTDKVVGLE
+803 KT
-815 HFNRYVLTSY
+815 
-825 KDLQDENERYANAL
+825 L

-845 PEVLNDEGDFLGFDC
+845 PEVLDDEGDFLGFDC

-872 IKDLKPLLQKQYQ
+872 IREIKPLLQKQYP

-898 FALAYHL
+898 FALSYHL

-928 LRELLLKKTTLVSYM
+928 LREWLLKKTTIVSYM
-943 ELNALKVFESAA
+943 ELNALKVFESAT
-955 VDTSIMSFIKQTPPK
+955 VDTSIMNFIKQTPPK
-970 ESDFEYYEPTPND
+970 ESRFKYYEPTPDD
-983 KDDLKSTPHLP
+983 KNDLKSARSLP

-1001 TESFIFANATLLDL
+1001 TESFIFADATLLDL
-1015 RDKIESVGTPLK
+1015 RDKMESVGTPLK
-1027 DWDIQINYGIKTGAN
+1027 DWDIQIYRGILTGAN

-1052 EEILKNCDDA
+1052 EEILNACKT
-1062 QKDERGM
+1062 QEERD
-1069 SERERT
+1069 RT
-1075 KELIKPILRGK
+1075 EALIKPILRGK

-1092 YEWADLWVIIAKF
+1092 YEWAGEWVINTHNGYTSNLKFKIFPIDIEKYPALKSHLDSHWDTIATRSDQ
-1105 GSHEFLEVEYPTIYN
+1105 GDTPYHLRNCAYLE
-1120 HLLQYKDQLEQRGQC
+1120 
-1135 RYSRGPQNSNKPYP
+1135 
-1149 GQHHWLELDNNPK
+1149 
-1162 DSYLQD
+1162 D

-1190 ECELGVFYAEATSFI
+1190 ECELGYFYAEATSFI

-1247 IERLPIPQI
+1247 IERLPIPKI
-1256 TEKNQELA
+1256 TPENQKLA
-1264 DKITDGAKQILALK
+1264 HKITDCTEAILEAKE
-1278 AKDPKAN
+1278 KDPKAN
-1285 TQGLEKEIDALVY
+1285 TQELEKEIDALVY
-1298 QLYHLTD
+1298 QLYNLTD
-1305 EEIKTIEN
+1305 EEIKIIEER
-1313 GQ
+1313 QEIKSYLP

>member
-1 MICFTRIPLKDF
+1 MIRFAHISLKDF

-29 FEKEINN
+29 FEKEINS
-36 LLENAPKQDD
+36 LLENAPRQDD

-60 TYGYDCNTYKKVDSA
+60 AYGYDCNTSKKVDSA
-75 IYVDGEVRVLIE
+75 IYMDKEVRVLIE
-87 VKALN
+87 VKALDN
-92 NRNEFPKNRENPI
+92 KTEFPKNRENPL

-123 KNNSLKHTIICN
+123 KNNSLKHAIICN

-146 LLFLKEDKRIKDFYK
+146 LLFLKEDKRITDFYK
-161 KCAKKEGTD
+161 YCAKKEGTD
-170 SSKPKFYK
+170 PSTKRFYS
-178 DLEQYLQEDFQGE
+178 DLEEYLKKDFKGE
-191 LRYTHFNLSNYD
+191 FRYTYFNLSD
-203 PKELPLIYQ
+203 DFKELPLIYQ

-226 DANTLNKDFYEELL
+226 DANTLNKDFYKELL

-266 AALKKKYENLDDEE
+266 YALKEQYKNLDDEE

-315 ENFKDFNALNTLF
+315 ENFNDFNALNTLF

-336 SERSLNKEDKILEKI
+336 SERLSEIKENKILEKI

-356 SLFDQ
+356 SLFDK

-366 KGHEIRLLENKKL
+366 KGYEIKLLDNKKL
-379 ELYQNSVLKKH
+379 EIYKNSVLKKH
-390 ENYQE
+390 DKKHEDYLKE
-395 KKELPLLKYLFEFL
+395 KALPLLKYLFEFL
-409 RLYKF
+409 RLYDF
-414 TTTPKDIKDNTDTS
+414 TTTPKDIKDNTNTS
-428 ESRLINP
+428 ESCLINP

-468 TPIVLDKF
+468 TPIVRDKF
-476 NAIYQWDCENLKA
+476 NQTYKIECEKLTELKNY
-489 LREKIDRNFSNEK
+489 LKNSYKEDKR
-502 AKEYLNTLLTLR
+502 KEYLQLLLTLR
-514 ICDPAVG
+514 VCDPAVG
-521 SGHFLVSALNEMVLI
+521 SGHFLVSALNEMVWI

-541 LIASLYRHELRL
+541 LIASLPLGTTLEL
-553 ENDEIIIHHAQ
+553 ENDEIIIH
-564 TGEIF
+564 TPKNEVFKYTI
-569 NYKKPHSE
+569 PHSE

-582 QIQKEL
+582 HIQKEL

-622 KYSYYIFEKGKNTNN
+622 KYSYYIFENGKNTNA

-653 LVSRFALKDKA
+653 LISRFNLNDDLKKIPNI
-664 LLKTEKNKNLE
+664 KQK
-675 YYIAE
+675 IQE
-680 YKELVKIYKDPKI
+680 YKDLVAQYKDPNPLFPLNKADLINKI
-693 LESLTRPIKDS
+693 QDLKNTFSITLKDPKTKAELEKAIEKHIKDYNDFALDDKS
-704 NAVRKYAKERLY
+704 LLAGLNYFIPSLFGTPKLSPKE
-716 QELAQNPNK
+716 E
-725 DFKKALNDRIEKI
+725 E
-738 KEAFKLTLEPPQKEL
+738 EAFAS
-753 KFKKFLKEHLELY
+753 Y
-766 GKSILEEAND
+766 GRIR
-776 NGLELEALALEKKMA
+776 ALRK
-791 HEGLFHDYTPYP
+791 
-803 KLDKTDKVVGLE
+803 KLDDALSGRE
-815 HFNRYVLTSY
+815 Y
-825 KDLQDENERYANAL
+825 QNAF

-872 IKDLKPLLQKQYQ
+872 IKDLKPLLEKQYQ

-905 LKEKGFNAFI
+905 LKEKGFSAFI

-928 LRELLLKKTTLVSYM
+928 LREWLLKKTTLASYM

-955 VDTSIMSFIKQTPPK
+955 VDTSIIHFIKQTPPK
-970 ESDFEYYEPTPND
+970 ESDFKYYEPTPDD
-983 KDDLKSTPHLP
+983 KDDLKSTPSLL

-1015 RDKIESVGTPLK
+1015 RDKIESIGTPLK
-1027 DWDIQINYGIKTGAN
+1027 DWGIQIYSGILTGCN

-1052 EEILKNCDDA
+1052 DAILNACKT
-1062 QKDERGM
+1062 QE
-1069 SERERT
+1069 ERERT
-1075 KELIKPILRGK
+1075 ERLIKPILRGK

-1092 YEWADLWVIIAKF
+1092 YEWAGKWVIFIPWHFPNTGIQKSMEENEQDF
-1105 GSHEFLEVEYPTIYN
+1105 SIHYPIIYA
-1120 HLLQYKDQLEQRGQC
+1120 HLLSHKDELLKRNKDETGKRYEWYCLQR
-1135 RYSRGPQNSNKPYP
+1135 
-1149 GQHHWLELDNNPK
+1149 WAA
-1162 DSYLQD
+1162 SYYQD

-1190 ECELGVFYAEATSFI
+1190 ECELGYFYAEATSFI

-1247 IERLPIPQI
+1247 IERLPIPKI

-1264 DKITDGAKQILALK
+1264 DKITDYAEQILALK
-1278 AKDPKAN
+1278 EKDPKAN
-1285 TQGLEKEIDALVY
+1285 TQKLEKEIDALVY
-1298 QLYHLTD
+1298 QLYNLTD
-1305 EEIKTIEN
+1305 EEIKIIED

>member
-1 MICFTRIPLKDF
+1 MISFAHIPLKDF

-29 FEKEINN
+29 FEKEINS
-36 LLENAPKQDD
+36 LLENAPRQDD

-60 TYGYDCNTYKKVDSA
+60 TYGYDCNTNEKVDSA
-75 IYVDGEVRVLIE
+75 IYVDKEVRVLIE
-87 VKALN
+87 VKALDKKT
-92 NRNEFPKNRENPI
+92 EFPKNRENPL

-110 QMVLYFL
+110 QMALYFL
-117 EEIEKE
+117 EEKE
-123 KNNSLKHTIICN
+123 KNNSLKHAIICN

-146 LLFLKEDKRIKDFYK
+146 LLFLKEDKRIKKFYDNY
-161 KCAKKEGTD
+161 AKKEGTD

-191 LRYTHFNLSNYD
+191 LRYTHFNLSD
-203 PKELPLIYQ
+203 GFKELPLIYQ

-254 LIKPSRTQNSLS
+254 LIKQSHTQNSLS
-266 AALKKKYENLDDEE
+266 DALKEQYKNLDDEE

-293 FLRLLESLLISFKH
+293 FLRLLESLLISFNH
-307 FEKPFLTT
+307 FNHFNHFKKSFLTT

-336 SERSLNKEDKILEKI
+336 NERLKEIKEDKILQKI

-356 SLFDQ
+356 SLFDK

-366 KGHEIRLLENKKL
+366 KGYEIKLLDNKKL
-379 ELYQNSVLKKH
+379 EIYKNSVLKKH
-390 ENYQE
+390 EDYQKE
-395 KKELPLLKYLFEFL
+395 KDLPLLEYLFEFL
-409 RLYKF
+409 YAYKF

-476 NAIYQWDCENLKA
+476 NAIYQWDCKDLEALKG
-489 LREKIDRNFSNEK
+489 KIDRNFSNEK

-514 ICDPAVG
+514 VCDPAVG
-521 SGHFLVSALNEMVLI
+521 SGHFLVSALNEMVWI
-536 AYELG
+536 AHELG
-541 LIASLYRHELRL
+541 LIASLYRYDLKL

-569 NYKKPHSE
+569 NYKKPDSE

-582 QIQKEL
+582 HIQKEL
-588 FELKKDIIENCLFG
+588 FNLKKDIIENCLFG

-622 KYSYYIFEKGKNTNN
+622 KYSYYIFEKGKNTNA

-653 LVSRFALKDKA
+653 LISRFALKDKA
-664 LLKTEKNKNLE
+664 LLKTEKNKNLK
-675 YYIAE
+675 YSIAE
-680 YKELVKIYKDPKI
+680 YKELVKIYKDPQI
-693 LESLTRPIKDS
+693 LETLTHPIKDS
-704 NAVRKYAKERLY
+704 DAVGKYAKERLY
-716 QELAQNPNK
+716 QELKQNPNK

-738 KEAFKLTLEPPQKEL
+738 KKAFKLTLDPPPKEL

-766 GKSILEEAND
+766 GKSILEEANY
-776 NGLELEALALEKKMA
+776 NGLELEALALEKQMA
-791 HEGLFHDYTPYP
+791 HEGLFYDYTPYP
-803 KLDKTDKVVGLE
+803 KLDKSDKVVGLE
-815 HFNRYVLTSY
+815 HFNRYVLASY
-825 KDLQDENERYANAL
+825 KDLQDENERYANAF

-845 PEVLNDEGDFLGFDC
+845 PEVLDDEGDFSGFDC
-860 IIGNPPYIRQEH
+860 IIGNPPYIRQEQ
-872 IKDLKPLLQKQYQ
+872 IKDLKPLLEKQYQ

-898 FALAYHL
+898 FALSYHL
-905 LKEKGFNAFI
+905 LKEKGFSAFI

-928 LRELLLKKTTLVSYM
+928 LREWLLKKTTIVSYM

-955 VDTSIMSFIKQTPPK
+955 VDTSIMNFIKQTPSK
-970 ESDFEYYEPTPND
+970 ESGFKYYEPTPND
-983 KDDLKSTPHLP
+983 KDDLKSTPHLS

-1052 EEILKNCDDA
+1052 DEILNACKT
-1062 QKDERGM
+1062 QE
-1069 SERERT
+1069 ERERT
-1075 KELIKPILRGK
+1075 ERLIKPILRGK

-1092 YEWADLWVIIAKF
+1092 YEWAHLWVINTHNGYTSALKSKIPPIDIEKYPALKAHLDAHWDTIATRCDQ
-1105 GSHEFLEVEYPTIYN
+1105 GDTPYHLRNCAYLE
-1120 HLLQYKDQLEQRGQC
+1120 
-1135 RYSRGPQNSNKPYP
+1135 
-1149 GQHHWLELDNNPK
+1149 
-1162 DSYLQD
+1162 D
-1168 FEKEKIVYGEIVQEP
+1168 FEKEKIVYPETSQGAYFIYENSGIFLEKTAFMIVSDA
-1183 RFYLDNG
+1183 YNLK
-1190 ECELGVFYAEATSFI
+1190 L
-1205 LTGEHLRYLLGM
+1205 LTALLN
-1217 LHSKLITFAFKTF
+1217 SKLITFYFKNF
-1230 YAGGGLGESG
+1230 CGGCILGKSG
-1240 YRYKKAF
+1240 YQYNKHALEK
-1247 IERLPIPQI
+1247 IPIPQI

-1264 DKITDGAKQILALK
+1264 DKIIVLVDKILQAK

-1285 TQGLEKEIDALVY
+1285 TQKLEKEIDALVY

-1305 EEIKTIEN
+1305 EEIKIIEN

>member
-1 MICFTRIPLKDF
+1 MMNFARIPLKDF
-13 IKKHNPQEP
+13 IKKHNPQTP
-22 KKETIEN
+22 TTETIEN
-29 FEKEINN
+29 FEKEINS
-36 LLENAPKQDD
+36 LLENAKRQDD

-60 TYGYDCNTYKKVDSA
+60 AYGYDCNTNKKVDSA

-92 NRNEFPKNRENPI
+92 NKTEFPKNRENPL

-110 QMVLYFL
+110 QMALYFL

-146 LLFLKEDKRIKDFYK
+146 FCALFQNDKKIKKLHKD
-161 KCAKKEGTD
+161 CAKKEGTD
-170 SSKPKFYK
+170 PKTKRFYS
-178 DLEQYLQEDFQGE
+178 DLEEYLKKDFQGE
-191 LRYTHFNLSNYD
+191 LPYTHFNLSSYD

-212 VLSQEV
+212 VLSHEV
-218 LLKQRKTL
+218 LLKQKKTL

-240 YILGLEEQNDKGKI
+240 YILGLEEQNEKGKT

-266 AALKKKYENLDDEE
+266 AALKYSYTDLDDEE

-307 FEKPFLTT
+307 FKDRFLTT
-315 ENFKDFNALNTLF
+315 DNFKDFNALNDLF

-336 SERSLNKEDKILEKI
+336 SERLPEIKEDKILEKI

-356 SLFDQ
+356 SLFDK
-361 TPLEL
+361 TPLES
-366 KGHEIRLLENKKL
+366 KGYEIKLLDNKKL
-379 ELYQNSVLKKH
+379 EIYKNSVLKKD
-390 ENYQE
+390 NPKQE
-395 KKELPLLKYLFEFL
+395 PLPLLKYLFEFL
-409 RLYKF
+409 RLYDF
-414 TTTPKDIKDNTDTS
+414 TTTPKDIKDNQNKS

-476 NAIYQWDCENLKA
+476 NQTYNIECENLTELKNY
-489 LREKIDRNFSNEK
+489 LQNSYKEDKR
-502 AKEYLNTLLTLR
+502 KEYLNTLLTLR
-514 ICDPAVG
+514 VCDPAVG

-541 LIASLYRHELRL
+541 LIASLYACDLKL
-553 ENDEIIIHHAQ
+553 ENDEIIIH
-564 TGEIF
+564 TPEDKVF
-569 NYKKPHSE
+569 NYTIPHSE

-622 KYSYYIFEKGKNTNN
+622 KYSYYIFEKGKNTNV

-653 LVSRFALKDKA
+653 LISRFNLNDDLKKIPNI
-664 LLKTEKNKNLE
+664 KQK
-675 YYIAE
+675 IQE
-680 YKELVKIYKDPKI
+680 YKDLVAQYKDPNPLFPLNKADLINKI
-693 LESLTRPIKDS
+693 QDLKNTFSLTLKDPKTK
-704 NAVRKYAKERLY
+704 A
-716 QELAQNPNK
+716 ELE
-725 DFKKALNDRIEKI
+725 KAIEKHI
-738 KEAFKLTLEPPQKEL
+738 KKYNFFALDDKSLLDGLNYFIPSLFGTLKLSPKEEEEAFAS
-753 KFKKFLKEHLELY
+753 Y
-766 GKSILEEAND
+766 GRIR
-776 NGLELEALALEKKMA
+776 ALRK
-791 HEGLFHDYTPYP
+791 
-803 KLDKTDKVVGLE
+803 KLDDALSGGE
-815 HFNRYVLTSY
+815 Y
-825 KDLQDENERYANAL
+825 QNAF

-860 IIGNPPYIRQEH
+860 IIGNPPYIRQEQ

-905 LKEKGFNAFI
+905 LKEKGFSAFI

-921 RAKYGAK
+921 RAKYGTK
-928 LRELLLKKTTLVSYM
+928 LREWLLKKTTLVSYM
-943 ELNALKVFESAA
+943 ELNALKVFESAT
-955 VDTSIMSFIKQTPPK
+955 VDTSIISFIKQTPPK
-970 ESDFEYYEPTPND
+970 ESVFKYYEPTEND
-983 KDDLKSTPHLP
+983 KENLKSTPSLS
-994 MKQNALS
+994 MRQNALS
-1001 TESFIFANATLLDL
+1001 TESFIFADATLLDL
-1015 RDKIESVGTPLK
+1015 RDKIESVGIPLK
-1027 DWDIQINYGIKTGAN
+1027 DWGIQIYRGILTGAN

-1052 EEILKNCDDA
+1052 DAILNACKT
-1062 QKDERGM
+1062 QE
-1069 SERERT
+1069 ERERT

-1092 YEWADLWVIIAKF
+1092 YEWADLWVINTHNGYTSALKSKIPPIDIAKYPATKAHLDAHWNTIATRCDQ
-1105 GSHEFLEVEYPTIYN
+1105 GDTPYHLRNCAYLE
-1120 HLLQYKDQLEQRGQC
+1120 
-1135 RYSRGPQNSNKPYP
+1135 
-1149 GQHHWLELDNNPK
+1149 
-1162 DSYLQD
+1162 D
-1168 FEKEKIVYGEIVQEP
+1168 FEKEKIVYPCIMAKEP
-1183 RFYLDNG
+1183 CFVYEEKG
-1190 ECELGVFYAEATSFI
+1190 FYAPAPANIITGDKTEI
-1205 LTGEHLRYLLGM
+1205 KYLTALLN
-1217 LHSKLITFAFKTF
+1217 SKCIYFAMRKF
-1230 YAGGGLGESG
+1230 YMGGGIEGEL
-1240 YRYKKAF
+1240 KTNNLEK
-1247 IERLPIPQI
+1247 IPIPKI

-1264 DKITDGAKQILALK
+1264 DKITDGAEQILQTK

-1285 TQGLEKEIDALVY
+1285 TQKLEKEIDALVY
-1298 QLYHLTD
+1298 QLYNLTD
-1305 EEIKTIEN
+1305 EEIKIIED

>member
-1 MICFTRIPLKDF
+1 MIRFAHISLKDF

-29 FEKEINN
+29 FEKEINS
-36 LLENAPKQDD
+36 LLENAPRQDD

-51 NEINKFLKN
+51 NEINKFFLK
-60 TYGYDCNTYKKVDSA
+60 TYGYECNTRKKVDSA

-92 NRNEFPKNRENPI
+92 NKIEFPKNRENPL

-146 LLFLKEDKRIKDFYK
+146 LLFLKEDKRIKKFYDNY
-161 KCAKKEGTD
+161 ASKEGTD

-191 LRYTHFNLSNYD
+191 LPYTHFNLSGD
-203 PKELPLIYQ
+203 FKELPLIYQ
-212 VLSQEV
+212 VLSHEV

-266 AALKKKYENLDDEE
+266 GALKASYKDLDDEE

-336 SERSLNKEDKILEKI
+336 NERSKEIKEDKILEKI

-356 SLFDQ
+356 SLFDK
-361 TPLEL
+361 TPLES
-366 KGHEIRLLENKKL
+366 KGYEIKLLDNKKL
-379 ELYQNSVLKKH
+379 EIYKNSVLKKH
-390 ENYQE
+390 GNYQ
-395 KKELPLLKYLFEFL
+395 KDKPLPLLEYFFAFL

-468 TPIVLDKF
+468 TTIVRDKF
-476 NAIYQWDCENLKA
+476 NAIYQWDCKDLEALKG
-489 LREKIDRNFSNEK
+489 KIDRNFSNQK

-514 ICDPAVG
+514 VCDPAVG
-521 SGHFLVSALNEMVLI
+521 SGHFLVSALNEMVWI
-536 AYELG
+536 AFKLG
-541 LIASLYRHELRL
+541 LIASLYACDLKL
-553 ENDEIIIHHAQ
+553 ENDEIIIHYTP

-569 NYKKPHSE
+569 NYKKAHSE

-588 FELKKDIIENCLFG
+588 FELKKSIIENCLFG

-622 KYSYYIFEKGKNTNN
+622 KYSYYIFEKGKNTNA

-653 LVSRFALKDKA
+653 LISRFNLNDDLKKIPNI
-664 LLKTEKNKNLE
+664 KQK
-675 YYIAE
+675 IQE
-680 YKELVKIYKDPKI
+680 YKDLVAQYKDPNPLFPLNKADLINKI
-693 LESLTRPIKDS
+693 QDLKNTFSLTLKDPKTK
-704 NAVRKYAKERLY
+704 A
-716 QELAQNPNK
+716 ELE
-725 DFKKALNDRIEKI
+725 KAIEKHI
-738 KEAFKLTLEPPQKEL
+738 KNYNFFALDDKSLLDGLNYFIPSLFGTPKLSPKEEEEAFAS
-753 KFKKFLKEHLELY
+753 Y
-766 GKSILEEAND
+766 GRIR
-776 NGLELEALALEKKMA
+776 ALRK
-791 HEGLFHDYTPYP
+791 
-803 KLDKTDKVVGLE
+803 KLDDALSGRE
-815 HFNRYVLTSY
+815 Y
-825 KDLQDENERYANAL
+825 QNAF

-845 PEVLNDEGDFLGFDC
+845 PEVLDDEGDFLGFDC
-860 IIGNPPYIRQEH
+860 IIGNPPYIDYRKIDEKTKIFLSKFSSVYKKSKEGSIFVYFIERASQLI
-872 IKDLKPLLQKQYQ
+872 IKHGEISFINPIAYLCKPTDHGIRDYIDKNLKITMLIDL
-885 DFYNSTADIYTYF
+885 
-898 FALAYHL
+898 
-905 LKEKGFNAFI
+905 
-915 TSNKYA
+915 SNIKI
-921 RAKYGAK
+921 
-928 LRELLLKKTTLVSYM
+928 
-943 ELNALKVFESAA
+943 FESAS
-955 VDTSIMSFIKQTPPK
+955 TYTCINIFKRENKKNEILFLR
-970 ESDFEYYEPTPND
+970 SDDLNELSSN
-983 KDDLKSTPHLP
+983 KDDFLKIPDVNIEHISIFLDPISRHIAERFKTQLGDFC
-994 MKQNALS
+994 KIFCGLS
-1001 TESFIFANATLLDL
+1001 
-1015 RDKIESVGTPLK
+1015 
-1027 DWDIQINYGIKTGAN
+1027 KTGFRSDVIN
-1042 EAFIIPTEKR
+1042 TNSEK
-1052 EEILKNCDDA
+1052 
-1062 QKDERGM
+1062 
-1069 SERERT
+1069 SV
-1075 KELIKPILRGK
+1075 
-1086 DIKRYS
+1086 Y
-1092 YEWADLWVIIAKF
+1092 
-1105 GSHEFLEVEYPTIYN
+1105 FLESSDIYRYYVN
-1120 HLLQYKDQLEQRGQC
+1120 DFGKKFLKRIDDYFSQEKQEIFEQ
-1135 RYSRGPQNSNKPYP
+1135 
-1149 GQHHWLELDNNPK
+1149 
-1162 DSYLQD
+1162 QD
-1168 FEKEKIVYGEIVQEP
+1168 IIFMTRMTNQIRCVVVPLGVYGGKVNILYDFRID
-1183 RFYLDNG
+1183 RFLI
-1190 ECELGVFYAEATSFI
+1190 LGV
-1205 LTGEHLRYLLGM
+1205 LN
-1217 LHSKLITFAFKTF
+1217 SKLMTYF
-1230 YAGGGLGESG
+1230 
-1240 YRYKKAF
+1240 YKKKFFPTHMQGGAF
-1247 IERLPIPQI
+1247 GFDTLSVETLPIPQI
-1256 TEKNQELA
+1256 TKSNKPTA
-1264 DKITDGAKQILALK
+1264 DKIIALVDKILQAK

-1285 TQGLEKEIDALVY
+1285 TQRSEKEIDALVY

-1305 EEIKTIEN
+1305 EEIKIIEN

>member
-1 MICFTRIPLKDF
+1 MIRFAHISLKDF

-29 FEKEINN
+29 FEKEINS
-36 LLENAPKQDD
+36 LLENAPRQDD

-60 TYGYDCNTYKKVDSA
+60 AYGYDCNTSKKVDSA
-75 IYVDGEVRVLIE
+75 IYVDKEVRVLIE

-92 NRNEFPKNRENPI
+92 KKTEFPKNRENPL

-110 QMVLYFL
+110 QMVFYFL
-117 EEIEKE
+117 KEIEN
-123 KNNSLKHTIICN
+123 NNSLKHAIICN

-146 LLFLKEDKRIKDFYK
+146 LLFLKEDKRITKLHED
-161 KCAKKEGTD
+161 CAKKEGTD
-170 SSKPKFYK
+170 PSTKRFYS
-178 DLEQYLQEDFQGE
+178 DLEEYLKKDFKGE
-191 LRYTHFNLSNYD
+191 LRYTHFNLSSYD

-218 LLKQRKTL
+218 LLKQKKTL

-254 LIKPSRTQNSLS
+254 LIKPSRTKNSLS
-266 AALKKKYENLDDEE
+266 DALKEKYKNLDDEE

-315 ENFKDFNALNTLF
+315 EHFKDFNDLNTLF

-336 SERSLNKEDKILEKI
+336 NERLSEIKEDKILEKI

-356 SLFDQ
+356 SLFDK

-366 KGHEIRLLENKKL
+366 KGYEIKLLDNKKL
-379 ELYQNSVLKKH
+379 EIYKNSVLKKH
-390 ENYQE
+390 EDYQE
-395 KKELPLLKYLFEFL
+395 KKDLPLLKYLFAFL
-409 RLYKF
+409 RAYDF
-414 TTTPKDIKDNTDTS
+414 TTTPKDIKDNTNNS

-468 TPIVLDKF
+468 SQVVLDKF
-476 NAIYQWDCENLKA
+476 NQKYNIECEKLEELKNY
-489 LREKIDRNFSNEK
+489 LKNDSYKEDKR
-502 AKEYLNTLLTLR
+502 KEYLQFLLTLR
-514 ICDPAVG
+514 VCDPAVG
-521 SGHFLVSALNEMVLI
+521 SGHFLVSALNEMVWI
-536 AYELG
+536 AYKLG
-541 LIASLYRHELRL
+541 LIASLHRYDLKL
-553 ENDEIIIHHAQ
+553 ENDEIIIHYTP

-569 NYKKPHSE
+569 NYTKPHSE

-582 QIQKEL
+582 HIQKEL
-588 FELKKDIIENCLFG
+588 FNLKKDIIENCLFG

-622 KYSYYIFEKGKNTNN
+622 KYSYYIFEEGKNTNN

-653 LVSRFALKDKA
+653 LISRFSLHDDLKKIPNI
-664 LLKTEKNKNLE
+664 KQK
-675 YYIAE
+675 IQE
-680 YKELVKIYKDPKI
+680 YKDLVAQYKDPNPLFPLNKADLINKI
-693 LESLTRPIKDS
+693 QDLKNTFSLTLKDPKTK
-704 NAVRKYAKERLY
+704 A
-716 QELAQNPNK
+716 ELE
-725 DFKKALNDRIEKI
+725 KAIEKHI
-738 KEAFKLTLEPPQKEL
+738 KKYNDFALDDKSLLDGLNYFIPNLFGTPKLSPKEEEEAFAS
-753 KFKKFLKEHLELY
+753 Y
-766 GKSILEEAND
+766 GRIR
-776 NGLELEALALEKKMA
+776 ALRK
-791 HEGLFHDYTPYP
+791 
-803 KLDKTDKVVGLE
+803 KLDDALSGGE
-815 HFNRYVLTSY
+815 YH
-825 KDLQDENERYANAL
+825 NAF

-845 PEVLNDEGDFLGFDC
+845 PEVLDDEGDFLGFDC

-928 LRELLLKKTTLVSYM
+928 LREWLLKKTTIVSYM
-943 ELNALKVFESAA
+943 ELNALKVFESAT
-955 VDTSIMSFIKQTPPK
+955 VDTSIMNFIKQTPPK
-970 ESDFEYYEPTPND
+970 ESEFKYYEPTPND
-983 KDDLKSTPHLP
+983 KENLKNTRPLS

-1001 TESFIFANATLLDL
+1001 TESFIFANTTLLDL

-1052 EEILKNCDDA
+1052 DAILNACKT
-1062 QKDERGM
+1062 QE
-1069 SERERT
+1069 ERERT
-1075 KELIKPILRGK
+1075 EGLIKPILRGK

-1092 YEWADLWVIIAKF
+1092 YEWAGEYLINTHNGYTSAFKSKIPPIDIEKYPAIKAHLDSHYDTIAARSDQ
-1105 GSHEFLEVEYPTIYN
+1105 GDTPYHLRNCAYLE
-1120 HLLQYKDQLEQRGQC
+1120 
-1135 RYSRGPQNSNKPYP
+1135 
-1149 GQHHWLELDNNPK
+1149 
-1162 DSYLQD
+1162 D

-1190 ECELGVFYAEATSFI
+1190 ECQLGYFYAEATSFI

-1264 DKITDGAKQILALK
+1264 RKITDGAKQILALK
-1278 AKDPKAN
+1278 EKDPKAN
-1285 TQGLEKEIDALVY
+1285 TQRLEKEIDALVY
-1298 QLYHLTD
+1298 QLYNLTD
-1305 EEIKTIEN
+1305 EEIKIIEN

>member
-1 MICFTRIPLKDF
+1 MIKFAHIPLKDF
-13 IKKHNPQEP
+13 IKKYNPQEP

-29 FEKEINN
+29 FEKEINS
-36 LLENAPKQDD
+36 LLENAKRQDG

-51 NEINKFLKN
+51 DKINKFLKN
-60 TYGYDCNTYKKVDSA
+60 TYGYEYEPYKKVDSA
-75 IYVDGEVRVLIE
+75 IYMDGKAWVLIE

-92 NRNEFPKNRENPI
+92 NRNEFPKNRENPL

-110 QMVLYFL
+110 QMVFYFL
-117 EEIEKE
+117 ENIE
-123 KNNSLKHTIICN
+123 KNNFLKHAIICN

-146 LLFLKEDKRIKDFYK
+146 LLFLKEDKRITDFYK
-161 KCAKKEGTD
+161 NCTSNEGTD
-170 SSKPKFYK
+170 PSTKRFYS
-178 DLEQYLQEDFQGE
+178 DLEEYLKKDFKGE
-191 LRYTHFNLSNYD
+191 LRYTHFNLSSDD

-212 VLSQEV
+212 ALSHEV
-218 LLKQRKTL
+218 LLKQKKTL

-240 YILGLEEQNDKGKI
+240 YILGLEEQNEKGKT
-254 LIKPSRTQNSLS
+254 LIKPSHTKNSLS
-266 AALKKKYENLDDEE
+266 DALKASYNNLDDEE

-293 FLRLLESLLISFKH
+293 FLRLLESLLISFDH
-307 FEKPFLTT
+307 FEKPFLTI
-315 ENFKDFNALNTLF
+315 ENFENFNDLNTLF

-336 SERSLNKEDKILEKI
+336 NERSLEKEDKILGKI

-356 SLFDQ
+356 SLFDK

-366 KGHEIRLLENKKL
+366 KGHEIKLLKNEPL
-379 ELYQNSVLKKH
+379 EVYSKSILKKDKDF
-390 ENYQE
+390 
-395 KKELPLLKYLFEFL
+395 KKKALPLLKYLFKFL
-409 RLYKF
+409 HVYDF
-414 TTTPKDIKDNTDTS
+414 TTTPKDIKDNTNTS
-428 ESRLINP
+428 ESCLINP

-468 TPIVLDKF
+468 MSIVLDKF
-476 NAIYQWDCENLKA
+476 NAIYEWDCKDLEA
-489 LREKIDRNFSNEK
+489 LRRKIDRNFSDQK
-502 AKEYLNTLLTLR
+502 AKEYLQLLLALR

-521 SGHFLVSALNEMVLI
+521 SGHFLVSALNEMVRI

-541 LIASLYRHELRL
+541 LIASLYRHSLRL
-553 ENDEIIIHHAQ
+553 ENDEIIIH
-564 TGEIF
+564 TPTDEIF

-582 QIQKEL
+582 HIQKEL
-588 FELKKDIIENCLFG
+588 FELKKSIIENCLFG

-622 KYSYYIFEKGKNTNN
+622 KYSYYIFEEGKNTNA

-653 LVSRFALKDKA
+653 LISRFNLNDDLKKIPNI
-664 LLKTEKNKNLE
+664 KQK
-675 YYIAE
+675 IQE
-680 YKELVKIYKDPKI
+680 YKDLVAQYKDPNPLYPLNKADLINKI
-693 LESLTRPIKDS
+693 QDLKNTFSITLKDPKTKAELE
-704 NAVRKYAKERLY
+704 
-716 QELAQNPNK
+716 
-725 DFKKALNDRIEKI
+725 KAIEKHI
-738 KEAFKLTLEPPQKEL
+738 KNYNDFALDDKSLLDGLEKGVVRIKNIFGTPTLSPKEEEEAFAS
-753 KFKKFLKEHLELY
+753 Y
-766 GKSILEEAND
+766 GRIR
-776 NGLELEALALEKKMA
+776 ALRK
-791 HEGLFHDYTPYP
+791 
-803 KLDKTDKVVGLE
+803 KLDDALSGRE
-815 HFNRYVLTSY
+815 Y
-825 KDLQDENERYANAL
+825 QNAF

-845 PEVLNDEGDFLGFDC
+845 PEVLDDEGDFLGFDC

-872 IKDLKPLLQKQYQ
+872 IKDIKPLLEKQYQ

-898 FALAYHL
+898 FALSYHL

-921 RAKYGAK
+921 RAKYGAQ
-928 LRELLLKKTTLVSYM
+928 LREWLLKKTTIVSYM
-943 ELNALKVFESAA
+943 ELNALKVFESAT
-955 VDTSIMSFIKQTPPK
+955 VDTSIMNFIKQEPSK
-970 ESDFEYYEPTPND
+970 ESDFRYYEPTPDD
-983 KDDLKSTPHLP
+983 KSDLKSARSLP

-1015 RDKIESVGTPLK
+1015 RDKMEGIGIPLK

-1052 EEILKNCDDA
+1052 DAILNACKT
-1062 QKDERGM
+1062 QE
-1069 SERERT
+1069 ERERT
-1075 KELIKPILRGK
+1075 EALIKPILRGK

-1092 YEWADLWVIIAKF
+1092 YEWAGEWVINTHNGYTSNLKSKISPVDIEKYPALKSHLDSHWDTIATRSDQ
-1105 GSHEFLEVEYPTIYN
+1105 GDTPYHLRNCAYLE
-1120 HLLQYKDQLEQRGQC
+1120 
-1135 RYSRGPQNSNKPYP
+1135 
-1149 GQHHWLELDNNPK
+1149 
-1162 DSYLQD
+1162 D

-1190 ECELGVFYAEATSFI
+1190 ECELGYFYAEATSFI

-1247 IERLPIPQI
+1247 IERLPIPKI
-1256 TEKNQELA
+1256 TPQNQELA
-1264 DKITDGAKQILALK
+1264 RKITDCAKAILESK
-1278 AKDPKAN
+1278 EKDPKAN
-1285 TQGLEKEIDALVY
+1285 TKELEKEIDALVY
-1298 QLYHLTD
+1298 QLYNLTD
-1305 EEIKTIEN
+1305 EEIKIIEN

>member
-1 MICFTRIPLKDF
+1 MIEFAHIPLKDF
-13 IKKHNPQEP
+13 IKKYNPQEP

-29 FEKEINN
+29 FEKEINS
-36 LLENAPKQDD
+36 LLENAKRQDG

-51 NEINKFLKN
+51 NEINSFLKN
-60 TYGYDCNTYKKVDSA
+60 TYGYHCNTYENVDSA
-75 IYVDGEVRVLIE
+75 IYVDGKAWVLIE

-92 NRNEFPKNRENPI
+92 NRNEFPKDRENPL

-110 QMVLYFL
+110 QMVFYFL
-117 EEIEKE
+117 KEIE
-123 KNNSLKHTIICN
+123 KNNSLKHAIICN

-146 LLFLKEDKRIKDFYK
+146 FCTLFQNDKEINKLHKNCTK
-161 KCAKKEGTD
+161 NEGTD
-170 SSKPKFYK
+170 PSTKRFYS
-178 DLEQYLQEDFQGE
+178 DLEEYLKKDFKGE
-191 LRYTHFNLSNYD
+191 LRYTHFNLSSDD

-212 VLSQEV
+212 ILSHEV
-218 LLKQRKTL
+218 LLKQKKTL

-240 YILGLEEQNDKGKI
+240 YILGLEEQNEKGKI

-266 AALKKKYENLDDEE
+266 DALKEQYNDLDDEE

-293 FLRLLESLLISFKH
+293 FLRLLESLLISFNH
-307 FEKPFLTT
+307 FEKPFLTI

-336 SERSLNKEDKILEKI
+336 NEREIKEDKILGKI

-356 SLFDQ
+356 SLFDK
-361 TPLEL
+361 TPLESN
-366 KGHEIRLLENKKL
+366 GHEIRLLKNESL
-379 ELYQNSVLKKH
+379 EVYPKSILKKDKD
-390 ENYQE
+390 YQKE
-395 KKELPLLKYLFEFL
+395 KDFSLLEYLFTFL
-409 RLYKF
+409 HVYDF
-414 TTTPKDIKDNTDTS
+414 TTTPKDIKDNKNTS

-468 TPIVLDKF
+468 KTIVLDKF
-476 NAIYQWDCENLKA
+476 NQKYNKYNIECKDLEELGNFLKNDSYKEDK
-489 LREKIDRNFSNEK
+489 R
-502 AKEYLNTLLTLR
+502 KEYLQVLLDLR

-521 SGHFLVSALNEMVLI
+521 SGHFLVSALNEMVWI

-541 LIASLYRHELRL
+541 LIASLYRHSLRL
-553 ENDEIIIHHAQ
+553 ENDEIIIQHTE

-588 FELKKDIIENCLFG
+588 FELKKSIIENCLFG

-622 KYSYYIFEKGKNTNN
+622 KYSYYIFEESKNTNA

-648 KCANS
+648 KCGNS
-653 LVSRFALKDKA
+653 LIFNFPLNSKLTIGQTLEFS
-664 LLKTEKNKNLE
+664 KNLKAE
-675 YYIAE
+675 IKE
-680 YKELVKIYKDPKI
+680 YKNSVMFYKEGLGEKAKI
-693 LESLTRPIKDS
+693 LQNIAKLKSLIINYFIEQHQAKRHLKESLKAFISEYGDGIFDISTAFGMEMLKIARHKDNNYKFVPTLTKKQPSPIGVE
-704 NAVRKYAKERLY
+704 A
-716 QELAQNPNK
+716 NK
-725 DFKKALNDRIEKI
+725 LLIKI
-738 KEAFKLTLEPPQKEL
+738 KECYETLENL
-753 KFKKFLKEHLELY
+753 KN
-766 GKSILEEAND
+766 S
-776 NGLELEALALEKKMA
+776 
-791 HEGLFHDYTPYP
+791 
-803 KLDKTDKVVGLE
+803 KT
-815 HFNRYVLTSY
+815 
-825 KDLQDENERYANAL
+825 L

-845 PEVLNDEGDFLGFDC
+845 PEVLDDEGDFLGFDC
-860 IIGNPPYIRQEH
+860 IIGNPPYIRQEQ
-872 IKDLKPLLQKQYQ
+872 IKPIKPLLEKQYQ
-885 DFYNSTADIYTYF
+885 DFYNSSADLYTYF
-898 FALAYHL
+898 FALAYNL

-921 RAKYGAK
+921 RAKYGTK
-928 LRELLLKKTTLVSYM
+928 LREWLLKKTTIVSYM

-970 ESDFEYYEPTPND
+970 ESSFNYYEPTPDD
-983 KDDLKSTPHLP
+983 KNDLKSARSLP

-1001 TESFIFANATLLDL
+1001 TESFIFANTSLLDL

-1042 EAFIIPTEKR
+1042 EAFIITTEKR
-1052 EEILKNCDDA
+1052 EEILNACKT
-1062 QKDERGM
+1062 QEERK
-1069 SERERT
+1069 RT
-1075 KELIKPILRGK
+1075 ETLIKPILRGK

-1092 YEWADLWVIIAKF
+1092 YEWADLWVINTHNGCTSNLKFKIPPIDIEKYPAIKVHLDSHWDTIATRSDQ
-1105 GSHEFLEVEYPTIYN
+1105 GDTPYHLRNCAYLE
-1120 HLLQYKDQLEQRGQC
+1120 
-1135 RYSRGPQNSNKPYP
+1135 
-1149 GQHHWLELDNNPK
+1149 
-1162 DSYLQD
+1162 D

-1190 ECELGVFYAEATSFI
+1190 ECELGYFYAEATSFI

-1240 YRYKKAF
+1240 YRYKKVF
-1247 IERLPIPQI
+1247 IERLPIPKI
-1256 TEKNQELA
+1256 TPQNQKLA
-1264 DKITDGAKQILALK
+1264 HKITDCTEAILEAKE
-1278 AKDPKAN
+1278 KDPKAN
-1285 TQGLEKEIDALVY
+1285 TQELEKEIDALVY
-1298 QLYHLTD
+1298 QLYNLTD
-1305 EEIKTIEN
+1305 EEIKIIEA
-1313 GQ
+1313 GQEIKSALP

>member
-1 MICFTRIPLKDF
+1 MDYKKLDLPNTNYPNQEQLKAFETAFNAFLETNPQENENHHNDAFNDLLKGVFKYKVKPTKKIDSAILNDNNKVEVIIEFKALKNPNEFIKKGDLNVKAFHESLFYYLTERKEGNNNLKRLILGTIKELYIIDANEFEVFNKDKEIQKAFEDCHDKKGNDPRTKAFYDACQKRLNELDRSLKYHHIPLK
-13 IKKHNPQEP
+13 
-22 KKETIEN
+22 KE
-29 FEKEINN
+29 N
-36 LLENAPKQDD
+36 LA
-46 EEFQK
+46 
-51 NEINKFLKN
+51 
-60 TYGYDCNTYKKVDSA
+60 
-75 IYVDGEVRVLIE
+75 
-87 VKALN
+87 
-92 NRNEFPKNRENPI
+92 
-105 SKAFC
+105 
-110 QMVLYFL
+110 
-117 EEIEKE
+117 
-123 KNNSLKHTIICN
+123 
-135 AHEFFLFDCKD
+135 
-146 LLFLKEDKRIKDFYK
+146 
-161 KCAKKEGTD
+161 
-170 SSKPKFYK
+170 
-178 DLEQYLQEDFQGE
+178 
-191 LRYTHFNLSNYD
+191 
-203 PKELPLIYQ
+203 LIYQ
-212 VLSQEV
+212 ALSPNF
-218 LLKQRKTL
+218 LLKIPKYS

-254 LIKPSRTQNSLS
+254 LIKSSHTKNSLS
-266 AALKKKYENLDDEE
+266 DALKKQYKDLDDEE

-293 FLRLLESLLISFKH
+293 FLRLLESLLISFNH
-307 FEKPFLTT
+307 FENPFLTT
-315 ENFKDFNALNTLF
+315 ENFNDFNALNTLF

-336 SERSLNKEDKILEKI
+336 NERLPEIKEDKILRKI

-356 SLFDQ
+356 SLFDK

-379 ELYQNSVLKKH
+379 ELYKNSVLKKD
-390 ENYQE
+390 ENYQ
-395 KKELPLLKYLFEFL
+395 KQKDWTLLEYLFKFL
-409 RLYKF
+409 RLYDF
-414 TTTPKDIKDNTDTS
+414 TTTPKDIKDNQNTS

-476 NAIYQWDCENLKA
+476 NQTYKIECEKLTELKNY
-489 LREKIDRNFSNEK
+489 LKNSYKEGKR
-502 AKEYLNTLLTLR
+502 KEYLNTLLTLR

-541 LIASLYRHELRL
+541 LIASLYRHDLKL
-553 ENDEIIIHHAQ
+553 ENDEIIIH
-564 TGEIF
+564 TPKNEVFKYTI
-569 NYKKPHSE
+569 PHSE

-622 KYSYYIFEKGKNTNN
+622 KYSYYIFEKGKNTNA

-653 LVSRFALKDKA
+653 LISRFNLNDDLKKIPNI
-664 LLKTEKNKNLE
+664 KQK
-675 YYIAE
+675 IQE
-680 YKELVKIYKDPKI
+680 YKDLVAQYKDPNPLYPLNKADLINKI
-693 LESLTRPIKDS
+693 QDLKNTFSLTLKDPKTK
-704 NAVRKYAKERLY
+704 A
-716 QELAQNPNK
+716 ELE
-725 DFKKALNDRIEKI
+725 KAIEKHI
-738 KEAFKLTLEPPQKEL
+738 KKYNFFALDDKSLLTGLNYFIPSLFGTPKLSPKNEEEAFAS
-753 KFKKFLKEHLELY
+753 Y
-766 GKSILEEAND
+766 GRIR
-776 NGLELEALALEKKMA
+776 ALRK
-791 HEGLFHDYTPYP
+791 
-803 KLDKTDKVVGLE
+803 KLDDALSGGE
-815 HFNRYVLTSY
+815 Y
-825 KDLQDENERYANAL
+825 QNAF

-845 PEVLNDEGDFLGFDC
+845 PEVLDDEGNFLGFDC

-872 IKDLKPLLQKQYQ
+872 IKDLKPLLEKQYQ

-955 VDTSIMSFIKQTPPK
+955 VDTSIIHFIKQPPLK
-970 ESDFEYYEPTPND
+970 ESVFKYYEPTPND
-983 KDDLKSTPHLP
+983 KDDLKNTPYLS

-1027 DWDIQINYGIKTGAN
+1027 DWGIQINYGIKTGAN

-1052 EEILKNCDDA
+1052 DEILKNCDDL
-1062 QKDERGM
+1062 QKDEKGM

-1092 YEWADLWVIIAKF
+1092 YEWVHLWVINTHNGYTSATKSKIPPIDIEKYPATKAHLDSHYDAIATRSDQ
-1105 GSHEFLEVEYPTIYN
+1105 GDTPYNLRNCAYLE
-1120 HLLQYKDQLEQRGQC
+1120 
-1135 RYSRGPQNSNKPYP
+1135 
-1149 GQHHWLELDNNPK
+1149 
-1162 DSYLQD
+1162 D

-1190 ECELGVFYAEATSFI
+1190 ECGLGYFYAEATSFI

-1264 DKITDGAKQILALK
+1264 DKITDCAKQILALK
-1278 AKDPKAN
+1278 EKDPKAN
-1285 TQGLEKEIDALVY
+1285 TQELEKEIDALVY

-1305 EEIKTIEN
+1305 EEIKIIEN

>member
-1 MICFTRIPLKDF
+1 MPR
-13 IKKHNPQEP
+13 
-22 KKETIEN
+22 
-29 FEKEINN
+29 
-36 LLENAPKQDD
+36 QDD

-60 TYGYDCNTYKKVDSA
+60 AYGYDCNTRKKVDSA

-92 NRNEFPKNRENPI
+92 KKTEFPKDRENPL

-110 QMVLYFL
+110 QMVFYFL
-117 EEIEKE
+117 KEIEN
-123 KNNSLKHTIICN
+123 NNSLKHAIICN

-146 LLFLKEDKRIKDFYK
+146 LLNLFQNHKRITKLHKD
-161 KCAKKEGTD
+161 CAKKEGTD
-170 SSKPKFYK
+170 PSTKRFYSNLKEYLKK
-178 DLEQYLQEDFQGE
+178 DFEGE
-191 LRYTHFNLSNYD
+191 LRYTHFNLSSYD

-240 YILGLEEQNDKGKI
+240 YILGLEEQNEKGKI
-254 LIKPSRTQNSLS
+254 LIKPSRTENSLS
-266 AALKKKYENLDDEE
+266 GALKKKYKNLDDEE
-280 VMALLIAWNNRIL
+280 VMTLLIAWNNRIL

-307 FEKPFLTT
+307 FENPFLTT
-315 ENFKDFNALNTLF
+315 DNFKDFNALNDLF

-336 SERSLNKEDKILEKI
+336 SERLPEIKEDKILEKI

-356 SLFDQ
+356 SLFDK
-361 TPLEL
+361 TPLES
-366 KGHEIRLLENKKL
+366 KGYEIKLLDNKKL
-379 ELYQNSVLKKH
+379 EIYKNSVLKKH
-390 ENYQE
+390 EDYQ
-395 KKELPLLKYLFEFL
+395 KDKPLPLLEYFFAFL

-476 NAIYQWDCENLKA
+476 NATYQWDCENLKA

-514 ICDPAVG
+514 VCDPAVG
-521 SGHFLVSALNEMVLI
+521 SGHFLVSVLNEMVLI
-536 AYELG
+536 AYKLG

-553 ENDEIIIHHAQ
+553 ENDEIIIH
-564 TGEIF
+564 TPEDKVF
-569 NYKKPHSE
+569 NYTIPHSE

-582 QIQKEL
+582 HIQKEL

-622 KYSYYIFEKGKNTNN
+622 KYSYYIFEKGKNTNA

-653 LVSRFALKDKA
+653 LISRFSLHDDLKKIPNI
-664 LLKTEKNKNLE
+664 KKK
-675 YYIAE
+675 IQE
-680 YKELVKIYKDPKI
+680 YKDLVAQYKDLNPLFPLNKADLINKIQDLKNTFSLTLKDPKTKAE
-693 LESLTRPIKDS
+693 LE
-704 NAVRKYAKERLY
+704 
-716 QELAQNPNK
+716 
-725 DFKKALNDRIEKI
+725 KAIEKHI
-738 KEAFKLTLEPPQKEL
+738 TNYNDFALDDKSLLTGLNYFIPSLFGTPKLSPKEEEEAFAS
-753 KFKKFLKEHLELY
+753 Y
-766 GKSILEEAND
+766 GRIR
-776 NGLELEALALEKKMA
+776 ALRK
-791 HEGLFHDYTPYP
+791 
-803 KLDKTDKVVGLE
+803 KLDDTLSGRE
-815 HFNRYVLTSY
+815 Y
-825 KDLQDENERYANAL
+825 QNAF
-839 EWRFEF
+839 EWHFEF

-905 LKEKGFNAFI
+905 LKEKGFSAFI

-955 VDTSIMSFIKQTPPK
+955 VDTSIMNFIKQTPPEDSSFK
-970 ESDFEYYEPTPND
+970 YYEPTPND
-983 KDDLKSTPHLP
+983 KDDLKSTPFLS

-1027 DWDIQINYGIKTGAN
+1027 DWDIQIYRGILTGAN

-1052 EEILKNCDDA
+1052 DAILNACKT
-1062 QKDERGM
+1062 QE
-1069 SERERT
+1069 ERERT
-1075 KELIKPILRGK
+1075 ERLIKPILRGK

-1092 YEWADLWVIIAKF
+1092 YEWAHLWVIATFPSLKLDIDDYPSLKTYLSQFRPRIDQSGEKGCRKKTSNQWFETQDTIAYH
-1105 GSHEFLEVEYPTIYN
+1105 G
-1120 HLLQYKDQLEQRGQC
+1120 
-1135 RYSRGPQNSNKPYP
+1135 
-1149 GQHHWLELDNNPK
+1149 
-1162 DSYLQD
+1162 D

-1190 ECELGVFYAEATSFI
+1190 ECELGSFYAEATSFI

-1247 IERLPIPQI
+1247 IERLSPF
-1256 TEKNQELA
+1256 
-1264 DKITDGAKQILALK
+1264 LK
-1278 AKDPKAN
+1278 S
-1285 TQGLEKEIDALVY
+1285 L
-1298 QLYHLTD
+1298 
-1305 EEIKTIEN
+1305 IKTKN
-1313 GQ
+1313 